1 MIQEEDLDMMEKTQQ
16 ADCIAEN
23 KLRQMIN
30 DAKTC
35 LEGLRPYTTHVAQL
49 ALEDMIQQAE
59 AVVNQG
65 ENDKNDESGLLP
77 FTTKREFGDWHWNKE
92 DACQFAAKR
101 YTMASVW
108 FEPGKAYSTYGLED
122 ALAWF
127 QTQDLRKPLAVSE
140 IEKDNDSNLSG
151 KFTLSMAE
159 TCEYYE
165 KKCREFLAN
174 VTYGDSIGQY
184 SKSAGEALLQALNQL
199 TKIRKENTKKTAEN
213 SVNPDDT
220 TIIAQALAA
229 CLNALWELRTSRVL
243 RSEINLELN
252 SESGGNLLLSAAQ
265 MEEICHKI
273 ESDPLT
279 KSQYEQ
285 IKALADS
292 ASLEQRKSAYRA
304 LFAPSDDY
312 EQLNRE
318 FVIKTNA
325 DNRPSFA
332 IPKGTVSASF
342 ALRLPREDNERDG
355 LGHIQVWNIGLK
367 ASEGENIHL
376 DIETSNSIENLNS
389 IENSNS
395 IATSNRTEA
404 NEKVK
409 TDKES
414 SGRVTLCNPTSDHE
428 DVWTYDKEILL
439 RDDAIYTVMFDAKQD
454 GKFKTGMQIEIT
466 FFDKNGKELGTY
478 AETFNRKA
486 WLNTGLY
493 NLYTQC
499 DAICYWYTKDPTYAE
514 KSKIEMLHF
523 LDDFCQGAH
532 HWLRYNERPEGS
544 DAYGGVQGGRILFT
558 IAVAYSMIRDSGVW
572 SKKETDRFYGLV
584 SYMLR
589 YLADLR
595 DRTLLTKE
603 RAQRGSSN
611 WQTDMH
617 IGAAAIMMAIPDFP
631 NRKLWMYNSEAVL
644 RAQLDYKLN
653 ADGSWPESLRY
664 HFASLEHFS
673 LYARLWERESGEN
686 WFVSKNTD
694 MPGLLDMFR
703 YPLYTQT
710 PPYAYF
716 NDCIATP
723 PFGDHKLGNGSE
735 FALYGLYCDQVAQ
748 YDKDTA
754 QKMYA
759 TWCRAKKPVKAFW
772 GESVTLENLMYPST
786 QQNGANAS
794 NLSKT
799 ADLVN
804 SADSTNQADGHTYGL
819 DLTSCASFPDSGIYV
834 FRDHFGTPQENY
846 LAVMSSPKKIGHG
859 HKDQGA
865 FIYYYHCIPV
875 IMDSG
880 IEGYFE
886 ASTPWHICSYSH
898 AVMQFEAAPHGP
910 IKKTAGFINL
920 NAGTYSLERGW
931 NDEPDC
937 SKVTQLCLRDKTDEK
952 QDEEKIEEQTS
963 DKSDSCE
970 SISMEIKNPMGDG
983 IQHRTIT
990 IDHLAETVTIQD
1002 TVTDFSGQVLF
1013 NFPILAKSAV
1023 QNENEILADGYYGVK
1038 IKITIYSKAES
1049 VVVEP
1054 GRATPMAP
1062 DANDH
1067 TDLLYLRIKAKAEDG
1082 VAITIAPNK

>member
-1 MIQEEDLDMMEKTQQ
+1 MIENELRKLIQESKACL
-16 ADCIAEN
+16 AD
-23 KLRQMIN
+23 
-30 DAKTC
+30 
-35 LEGLRPYTTHVAQL
+35 LRPYTTYVAQL

-59 AVVNQG
+59 AAVNQD
-65 ENDKNDESGLLP
+65 ENDECGLLP

-92 DACQFAAKR
+92 DACQFAKKR

-127 QTQDLRKPLAVSE
+127 KTQDLRKPLAVSE
-140 IEKDNDSNLSG
+140 INEKSYEKQACEFLP
-151 KFTLSMAE
+151 MAE

-165 KKCREFLAN
+165 KICREFLN
-174 VTYGDSIGQY
+174 NITYGNSIGQY
-184 SKSAGEALLQALNQL
+184 SNLAGEALSQALNQL
-199 TKIRKENTKKTAEN
+199 TKIREENTDITA
-213 SVNPDDT
+213 
-220 TIIAQALAA
+220 IAKELAA
-229 CLNALWELRTSRVL
+229 CLNALWELRLSRVL
-243 RSEINLELN
+243 CSESNL
-252 SESGGNLLLSAAQ
+252 ESGGNILLSAAQ
-265 MEEICHKI
+265 MEEIRHKI
-273 ESDPLT
+273 ESDSLT
-279 KSQYEQ
+279 KGQYEQ
-285 IKALADS
+285 IKAVADS
-292 ASLEQRKSAYRA
+292 ASLEQRKSAYSA
-304 LFAPSDDY
+304 LFATIDDY

-318 FVIKTNA
+318 FVIETSA
-325 DNRPSFA
+325 GNRPSFA
-332 IPKGTVSASF
+332 VPKGTVSASF
-342 ALRLPREDNERDG
+342 TLRLPCEDNERDG

-367 ASEGENIHL
+367 ASEGKNIL
-376 DIETSNSIENLNS
+376 LETKD
-389 IENSNS
+389 
-395 IATSNRTEA
+395 T
-404 NEKVK
+404 
-409 TDKES
+409 
-414 SGRVTLCNPTSDHE
+414 VTLCNKTSDHE
-428 DVWTYDKEILL
+428 AVCIYDKEIFL

-454 GKFKTGMQIEIT
+454 GKLKKGMQIELT
-466 FFDKNGKELGTY
+466 FFDKDGKKLGTR
-478 AETFNRKA
+478 EEDFNRKA
-486 WLNTGLY
+486 WLYVKKY

-499 DAICYWYTKDPTYAE
+499 DAICYWYTKDTAYAE

-572 SKKETDRFYGLV
+572 NKEEKDRFYGLV

-617 IGAAAIMMAIPDFP
+617 IGSAAIMMAIPDFP

-653 ADGSWPESLRY
+653 ADGSWPESPRY

-686 WFVSKNTD
+686 WFISRNAN
-694 MPGLLDMFR
+694 MPGLIDMFR

-716 NDCIATP
+716 NDSIATP
-723 PFGDHKLGNGSE
+723 PFGDHKLGNGTE

-748 YDKDTA
+748 YDRDTA

-759 TWCRAKKPVKAFW
+759 TWCRANKPVKGFW
-772 GESVTLENLMYPST
+772 GESVTLENLMYSST
-786 QQNGANAS
+786 LQGEANTPAS
-794 NLSKT
+794 LE
-799 ADLVN
+799 
-804 SADSTNQADGHTYGL
+804 
-819 DLTSCASFPDSGIYV
+819 LTSCAAFPNSGIYV

-846 LAVMSSPKKIGHG
+846 LAVMSSPKRIGHG

-898 AVMQFEAAPHGP
+898 AVMQFEAPPHGP
-910 IKKTAGFINL
+910 IKKTSGFINL
-920 NAGTYSLERGW
+920 SAGTYSLERGW
-931 NDEPDC
+931 NDGPDC
-937 SKVTQLCLRDKTDEK
+937 SKVTQLCLDDKN
-952 QDEEKIEEQTS
+952 
-963 DKSDSCE
+963 DSCE
-970 SISMEIKNPMGDG
+970 SISMEIENPKGCG
-983 IQHRTIT
+983 VQHRKIT
-990 IDHLAETVTIQD
+990 INHRAETVTVQD
-1002 TVTDFSGQVLF
+1002 TVTDFSDNVLF
-1013 NFPILAKSAV
+1013 NLPILAKSAV

-1038 IKITIYSKAES
+1038 IKITIHSNTES
-1049 VVVEP
+1049 VVIES

-1062 DANDH
+1062 GANDH

-1082 VAITIAPNK
+1082 VAITIAPYEAN

>member
-1 MIQEEDLDMMEKTQQ
+1 MIENELRKLIQESKACL
-16 ADCIAEN
+16 AD
-23 KLRQMIN
+23 
-30 DAKTC
+30 
-35 LEGLRPYTTHVAQL
+35 LRPYTTYVAQL

-59 AVVNQG
+59 AAVNQD
-65 ENDKNDESGLLP
+65 ENDECGLLP

-92 DACQFAAKR
+92 DACQFAKKR

-127 QTQDLRKPLAVSE
+127 KTQDLRKPLAVSE
-140 IEKDNDSNLSG
+140 INEKSYEKQACEFLP
-151 KFTLSMAE
+151 MAE

-165 KKCREFLAN
+165 KICREFLN
-174 VTYGDSIGQY
+174 NITYGNSIGQY
-184 SKSAGEALLQALNQL
+184 SNLAGEALSQALNQL
-199 TKIRKENTKKTAEN
+199 TKIREENTDITA
-213 SVNPDDT
+213 
-220 TIIAQALAA
+220 IAKELAA
-229 CLNALWELRTSRVL
+229 CLNALWELRLSRVL
-243 RSEINLELN
+243 CSESNL
-252 SESGGNLLLSAAQ
+252 ESGGNILLSAAQ
-265 MEEICHKI
+265 MEEIRHKI
-273 ESDPLT
+273 ESDSLT
-279 KSQYEQ
+279 KGQYEQ
-285 IKALADS
+285 IKAVADS
-292 ASLEQRKSAYRA
+292 ASLEQRKSAYSA
-304 LFAPSDDY
+304 LFATIDDY

-318 FVIKTNA
+318 FVIETSA
-325 DNRPSFA
+325 GNRPSFA
-332 IPKGTVSASF
+332 VPKGTVSASF
-342 ALRLPREDNERDG
+342 TLRLPCEDNERDG

-367 ASEGENIHL
+367 ASEGKNIL
-376 DIETSNSIENLNS
+376 LETKD
-389 IENSNS
+389 
-395 IATSNRTEA
+395 T
-404 NEKVK
+404 
-409 TDKES
+409 
-414 SGRVTLCNPTSDHE
+414 VTLCNKTSDHE
-428 DVWTYDKEILL
+428 AVWIYDKEIFL

-454 GKFKTGMQIEIT
+454 GKLKKGMQIELT
-466 FFDKNGKELGTY
+466 FFDKDGKKLGTR
-478 AETFNRKA
+478 EEDFNRKA
-486 WLNTGLY
+486 WLYVKKY

-499 DAICYWYTKDPTYAE
+499 DAICYWYTKDTAYAE

-572 SKKETDRFYGLV
+572 NKEEKDRFYGLV

-617 IGAAAIMMAIPDFP
+617 IGSAAIMMAIPDFP

-653 ADGSWPESLRY
+653 ADGSWPESPRY

-686 WFVSKNTD
+686 WFISRNAN
-694 MPGLLDMFR
+694 MPGLIDMFR

-716 NDCIATP
+716 NDSIATP
-723 PFGDHKLGNGSE
+723 PFGDHKLGNGTE

-748 YDKDTA
+748 YDRDTA

-759 TWCRAKKPVKAFW
+759 TWCRANKPVKGFW
-772 GESVTLENLMYPST
+772 GESVTLENLMYSST
-786 QQNGANAS
+786 LQGEANTSAS
-794 NLSKT
+794 LE
-799 ADLVN
+799 
-804 SADSTNQADGHTYGL
+804 
-819 DLTSCASFPDSGIYV
+819 LTSCAAFPNSGIYV
-834 FRDHFGTPQENY
+834 FRDHFGTSQENY
-846 LAVMSSPKKIGHG
+846 LAVMSSPKRIGHG

-898 AVMQFEAAPHGP
+898 AVMQFEAPPHGP
-910 IKKTAGFINL
+910 IKKTSGFINL
-920 NAGTYSLERGW
+920 SAGTYSLERGW
-931 NDEPDC
+931 NDGPDC
-937 SKVTQLCLRDKTDEK
+937 SKVTQLCLDDKN
-952 QDEEKIEEQTS
+952 
-963 DKSDSCE
+963 DSCE
-970 SISMEIKNPMGDG
+970 SISMEIKNQKGCG
-983 IQHRTIT
+983 VQHRNIT
-990 IDHLAETVTIQD
+990 IDHSAETVTVQD
-1002 TVTDFSGQVLF
+1002 TVTDFSDNVLF
-1013 NFPILAKSAV
+1013 NLPILAKSAV

-1038 IKITIYSKAES
+1038 IKITIHSNTES
-1049 VVVEP
+1049 VVIES

-1062 DANDH
+1062 GANDH

-1082 VAITIAPNK
+1082 VAITIAPYEAN

>member
-1 MIQEEDLDMMEKTQQ
+1 MIEK
-16 ADCIAEN
+16 ELR
-23 KLRQMIN
+23 KLIGE
-30 DAKTC
+30 AKAC
-35 LEGLRPYTTHVAQL
+35 LTDLRPYTTHVAQL
-49 ALEDMIQQAE
+49 TLEDMIQQAE
-59 AVVNQG
+59 AAVNQD
-65 ENDKNDESGLLP
+65 ENDACGLLP

-92 DACQFAAKR
+92 DACNFAKKR
-101 YTMASVW
+101 YTMASVF
-108 FEPGKAYSTYGLED
+108 FEPRKVYSTYGLED

-127 QTQDLRKPLAVSE
+127 KTQDLRKPLAASE
-140 IEKDNDSNLSG
+140 INEKSYE
-151 KFTLSMAE
+151 KQACEFLSMAE

-165 KKCREFLAN
+165 KICREFLAN
-174 VTYGDSIGQY
+174 VTYGEAIGQY
-184 SKSAGEALLQALNQL
+184 SSSAGEALSQALNQL
-199 TKIRKENTKKTAEN
+199 TKARKENEKSTADNSEN
-213 SVNPDDT
+213 TDT
-220 TIIAQALAA
+220 TASTIASAATSTIAKALAA
-229 CLNALWELRTSRVL
+229 CLNALWELRLSRVL
-243 RSEINLELN
+243 CSESNL
-252 SESGGNLLLSAAQ
+252 ESGGNILLSAAH
-265 MEEICHKI
+265 MEEIRHKI

-279 KSQYEQ
+279 KGQYEQ

-292 ASLEQRKSAYRA
+292 ASLEQRKSAYSA
-304 LFAPSDDY
+304 LFATSDNY

-318 FVIKTNA
+318 FVIETSA
-325 DNRPSFA
+325 GNRPSFA
-332 IPKGTVSASF
+332 VPKGTVSASF
-342 ALRLPREDNERDG
+342 ALRLLREDNERDG

-376 DIETSNSIENLNS
+376 DIETANSLEV
-389 IENSNS
+389 
-395 IATSNRTEA
+395 
-404 NEKVK
+404 NEHKTAVCKVK
-409 TDKES
+409 
-414 SGRVTLCNPTSDHE
+414 LCNKTSDNE
-428 DVWTYDKEILL
+428 AVWIYDKAIAMC
-439 RDDAIYTVMFDAKQD
+439 DDAIYTVMFDAKQD
-454 GKFKTGMQIEIT
+454 GKLKKGMQIELT
-466 FFDKNGKELGTY
+466 FFDKDGKKLGTR
-478 AETFNRKA
+478 EENFNRKA
-486 WLNTGLY
+486 WLDVKKY

-499 DAICYWYTKDPTYAE
+499 DAICYWYTKNTAYAE

-572 SKKETDRFYGLV
+572 NKEEKERFYGLV

-595 DRTLLTKE
+595 DRTLLTNE

-617 IGAAAIMMAIPDFP
+617 IGSAAIMMAIPDFP

-653 ADGSWPESLRY
+653 ADGSWPESPRY

-686 WFVSKNTD
+686 WFISKNAN
-694 MPGLLDMFR
+694 MPGLIDMFR

-716 NDCIATP
+716 NDSIATP
-723 PFGDHKLGNGSE
+723 PFGDHKLGNGTE

-759 TWCRAKKPVKAFW
+759 TWCRANKPVKGFW
-772 GESVTLENLMYPST
+772 GESVTLENLMYSST
-786 QQNGANAS
+786 LQGGANAPAS
-794 NLSKT
+794 F
-799 ADLVN
+799 DLK
-804 SADSTNQADGHTYGL
+804 
-819 DLTSCASFPDSGIYV
+819 SCASFPNSGIYV

-846 LAVMSSPKKIGHG
+846 LAVMSSPKNIGHG

-898 AVMQFEAAPHGP
+898 AVMQFEASPHGP
-910 IKKTAGFINL
+910 IEKTAGFINL
-920 NAGTYSLERGW
+920 SAGTYSLERGW
-931 NDEPDC
+931 NDAPDC
-937 SKVTQLCLRDKTDEK
+937 SKVTQLCLNDKN
-952 QDEEKIEEQTS
+952 
-963 DKSDSCE
+963 DSCE
-970 SISMEIKNPMGDG
+970 SISMEIKNPKGDG
-983 IQHRTIT
+983 LQHRKIM
-990 IDHLAETVTIQD
+990 IDHLAETVTVQD

-1013 NFPILAKSAV
+1013 NLPILAKSAV
-1023 QNENEILADGYYGVK
+1023 QNGNEILADGYYGVK
-1038 IKITIYSKAES
+1038 IKITIHSNAES
-1049 VVVEP
+1049 VVIES

-1062 DANDH
+1062 GANDH

-1082 VAITIAPNK
+1082 VAITIAPYKER

>member
-1 MIQEEDLDMMEKTQQ
+1 MIENELRKLIQESKACL
-16 ADCIAEN
+16 AD
-23 KLRQMIN
+23 
-30 DAKTC
+30 
-35 LEGLRPYTTHVAQL
+35 LRPYTTYVAQL

-59 AVVNQG
+59 VAVNQD
-65 ENDKNDESGLLP
+65 ENDECGLLP

-92 DACQFAAKR
+92 DACQFAKKR

-127 QTQDLRKPLAVSE
+127 KTQDLRKPLAVSE
-140 IEKDNDSNLSG
+140 INEKSYEKQACEFLP
-151 KFTLSMAE
+151 MAE

-165 KKCREFLAN
+165 KICREFLN
-174 VTYGDSIGQY
+174 NMTYGNSIGQY
-184 SKSAGEALLQALNQL
+184 SNLAGEALSQALNQL
-199 TKIRKENTKKTAEN
+199 TKIREENTDITA
-213 SVNPDDT
+213 
-220 TIIAQALAA
+220 IAKELAA
-229 CLNALWELRTSRVL
+229 CLNALWELRLSRVL
-243 RSEINLELN
+243 CSESNL
-252 SESGGNLLLSAAQ
+252 ESGGNILLSAAQ
-265 MEEICHKI
+265 MEEIRHKI
-273 ESDPLT
+273 ESDSLT
-279 KSQYEQ
+279 KGQYEQ
-285 IKALADS
+285 IKAVADS
-292 ASLEQRKSAYRA
+292 ASLEQRKSAYSA
-304 LFAPSDDY
+304 LFATSDNY

-318 FVIKTNA
+318 FVIETSA
-325 DNRPSFA
+325 GNRPSFA
-332 IPKGTVSASF
+332 VPKGTVSASF

-367 ASEGENIHL
+367 ASEGKNIL
-376 DIETSNSIENLNS
+376 LETKDTV
-389 IENSNS
+389 
-395 IATSNRTEA
+395 A
-404 NEKVK
+404 
-409 TDKES
+409 
-414 SGRVTLCNPTSDHE
+414 LCNKTSDHE
-428 DVWTYDKEILL
+428 AVWIYDKEIFL

-454 GKFKTGMQIEIT
+454 GKLKKGMQIELT
-466 FFDKNGKELGTY
+466 FFDKDGKKLGTR
-478 AETFNRKA
+478 EEDFNRKA
-486 WLNTGLY
+486 WLYVKKY

-499 DAICYWYTKDPTYAE
+499 DAICYWYTKDTSYAE

-572 SKKETDRFYGLV
+572 NKEERERFYGLV

-595 DRTLLTKE
+595 DRTLLTKD

-617 IGAAAIMMAIPDFP
+617 IGSSAIMMAIPDFP

-653 ADGSWPESLRY
+653 ADGSWPESPRY

-686 WFVSKNTD
+686 WFISKNAN
-694 MPGLLDMFR
+694 MPGLIDMFR

-723 PFGDHKLGNGSE
+723 PFGDHKLGNGTE

-748 YDKDTA
+748 YDSDTA

-759 TWCRAKKPVKAFW
+759 TWCRANKPVKGFW
-772 GESVTLENLMYPST
+772 GESVTLENLMYSST
-786 QQNGANAS
+786 LQGGANAQAS
-794 NLSKT
+794 I
-799 ADLVN
+799 DLK
-804 SADSTNQADGHTYGL
+804 
-819 DLTSCASFPDSGIYV
+819 SCASFPNSGIYV
-834 FRDHFGTPQENY
+834 FRDQFGTPQENY
-846 LAVMSSPKKIGHG
+846 LAVMSSPKNIGHG

-898 AVMQFEAAPHGP
+898 AVMQFEAPPHGP
-910 IKKTAGFINL
+910 IQKTAGFINL
-920 NAGTYSLERGW
+920 SAGTYSLERGW
-931 NDEPDC
+931 NDGPDC
-937 SKVTQLCLRDKTDEK
+937 SKVTQLCLNDKNDN
-952 QDEEKIEEQTS
+952 S
-963 DKSDSCE
+963 E
-970 SISMEIKNPMGDG
+970 SISVEIKNPKGCG
-983 IQHRTIT
+983 LQHRTIT
-990 IDHLAETVTIQD
+990 IDHRAETVTVQD
-1002 TVTDFSGQVLF
+1002 VVTDFSDNVLF
-1013 NFPILAKSAV
+1013 NLPILAKSAV

-1038 IKITIYSKAES
+1038 IKITIHSNIES
-1049 VVVEP
+1049 VVIES

-1062 DANDH
+1062 GANDH

-1082 VAITIAPNK
+1082 VAITIAPYEAN

>member
-1 MIQEEDLDMMEKTQQ
+1 MIENELRKLIQELKACL
-16 ADCIAEN
+16 AD
-23 KLRQMIN
+23 
-30 DAKTC
+30 
-35 LEGLRPYTTHVAQL
+35 LRPYTTYVAQL

-59 AVVNQG
+59 AAVNQD
-65 ENDKNDESGLLP
+65 ENDECGLLP

-92 DACQFAAKR
+92 DACQFAKKR

-127 QTQDLRKPLAVSE
+127 KTQDLRKPLAVSE
-140 IEKDNDSNLSG
+140 INEKSYEKQACEFLP
-151 KFTLSMAE
+151 MAE

-165 KKCREFLAN
+165 KICREFLN
-174 VTYGDSIGQY
+174 NITYGNSIGQY
-184 SKSAGEALLQALNQL
+184 SNLAGEALSQALNQL
-199 TKIRKENTKKTAEN
+199 TKIREENTDITA
-213 SVNPDDT
+213 
-220 TIIAQALAA
+220 IAKELAA
-229 CLNALWELRTSRVL
+229 CLNALWELRLSRVL
-243 RSEINLELN
+243 CSESNL
-252 SESGGNLLLSAAQ
+252 ESGGNILLSAAQ
-265 MEEICHKI
+265 MEEIRHKI
-273 ESDPLT
+273 ESDSLT
-279 KSQYEQ
+279 KGQYEQ
-285 IKALADS
+285 IKAVADS
-292 ASLEQRKSAYRA
+292 ASLEQRKSAYSA
-304 LFAPSDDY
+304 LFATIDDY

-318 FVIKTNA
+318 FVIETSA
-325 DNRPSFA
+325 GNRPSFA
-332 IPKGTVSASF
+332 VPKGTVSASF
-342 ALRLPREDNERDG
+342 TLRLPCEDNERDG

-367 ASEGENIHL
+367 ASEGKNIL
-376 DIETSNSIENLNS
+376 LETKD
-389 IENSNS
+389 
-395 IATSNRTEA
+395 T
-404 NEKVK
+404 
-409 TDKES
+409 
-414 SGRVTLCNPTSDHE
+414 VTLCNKTSDHE
-428 DVWTYDKEILL
+428 AVWIYDKEIFL

-454 GKFKTGMQIEIT
+454 GKLKKGMQIELT
-466 FFDKNGKELGTY
+466 FFDKDGKKLGTR
-478 AETFNRKA
+478 EEDFNRKA
-486 WLNTGLY
+486 WLYVKKY

-499 DAICYWYTKDPTYAE
+499 DAICYWYTKDTAYAE

-572 SKKETDRFYGLV
+572 NKEEKDRFYGLV

-617 IGAAAIMMAIPDFP
+617 IGSAAIMMAIPDFP

-653 ADGSWPESLRY
+653 ADGSWPESPRY

-686 WFVSKNTD
+686 WFISRNAN
-694 MPGLLDMFR
+694 MPGLIDMFR

-716 NDCIATP
+716 NDSIATP
-723 PFGDHKLGNGSE
+723 PFGDHKLGNGTE

-748 YDKDTA
+748 YDRDTA

-759 TWCRAKKPVKAFW
+759 TWCRANKPVKGFW
-772 GESVTLENLMYPST
+772 GESVTLENLMYSST
-786 QQNGANAS
+786 LQGEANTPAS
-794 NLSKT
+794 LE
-799 ADLVN
+799 
-804 SADSTNQADGHTYGL
+804 
-819 DLTSCASFPDSGIYV
+819 LTSCAAFPNSGIYV

-846 LAVMSSPKKIGHG
+846 LAVMSSPKRIGHG

-865 FIYYYHCIPV
+865 FIYYYHFIPV
-875 IMDSG
+875 IMDYG

-898 AVMQFEAAPHGP
+898 AVMQFEAPPHGP
-910 IKKTAGFINL
+910 IKKTSGFINL
-920 NAGTYSLERGW
+920 SAGTYSLERGW
-931 NDEPDC
+931 NDGPDC
-937 SKVTQLCLRDKTDEK
+937 SKVTQLCLDDKN
-952 QDEEKIEEQTS
+952 
-963 DKSDSCE
+963 DSCE
-970 SISMEIKNPMGDG
+970 SISMEIENPKGCG
-983 IQHRTIT
+983 VQHRKIT
-990 IDHLAETVTIQD
+990 INHRAETVTVQD
-1002 TVTDFSGQVLF
+1002 TVTDFSDNVLF
-1013 NFPILAKSAV
+1013 NLPILAKSAV

-1038 IKITIYSKAES
+1038 IKITIHSNTES
-1049 VVVEP
+1049 VVIES

-1062 DANDH
+1062 GANDH

-1082 VAITIAPNK
+1082 VAITIAPYEAN

>member
-1 MIQEEDLDMMEKTQQ
+1 MHVVYYRSQQ
-16 ADCIAEN
+16 NASLVIG
-23 KLRQMIN
+23 IG
-30 DAKTC
+30 T
-35 LEGLRPYTTHVAQL
+35 
-49 ALEDMIQQAE
+49 
-59 AVVNQG
+59 
-65 ENDKNDESGLLP
+65 
-77 FTTKREFGDWHWNKE
+77 KE
-92 DACQFAAKR
+92 DACNFAKKR
-101 YTMASVW
+101 YTMASVF
-108 FEPGKAYSTYGLED
+108 FEPRKVYSTYGLED

-127 QTQDLRKPLAVSE
+127 KTQDLRKPLAASE
-140 IEKDNDSNLSG
+140 INEKSYE
-151 KFTLSMAE
+151 KQACEFLSMAE

-165 KKCREFLAN
+165 KICREFLAN
-174 VTYGDSIGQY
+174 VTYGEAIGQY
-184 SKSAGEALLQALNQL
+184 SSSAGEALSQALNQL
-199 TKIRKENTKKTAEN
+199 TKARKENEKSTADNSEN
-213 SVNPDDT
+213 TDT
-220 TIIAQALAA
+220 TASTIASAATSTIAKALAA
-229 CLNALWELRTSRVL
+229 CLNALWELRLSRVL
-243 RSEINLELN
+243 CSESNL
-252 SESGGNLLLSAAQ
+252 ESGGNILLSAAH
-265 MEEICHKI
+265 MEEIRHKI

-279 KSQYEQ
+279 KGQYEQ

-292 ASLEQRKSAYRA
+292 ASLEQRKSAYSA
-304 LFAPSDDY
+304 LFATSDNY

-318 FVIKTNA
+318 FVIETSA
-325 DNRPSFA
+325 GNRPSFA
-332 IPKGTVSASF
+332 VPNGTVSASF
-342 ALRLPREDNERDG
+342 ALRLLREDNERDG

-376 DIETSNSIENLNS
+376 DIETANSLEV
-389 IENSNS
+389 
-395 IATSNRTEA
+395 
-404 NEKVK
+404 NERKTAVCKVK
-409 TDKES
+409 
-414 SGRVTLCNPTSDHE
+414 LCNKTSDNE
-428 DVWTYDKEILL
+428 AVWIYDKAIAM

-454 GKFKTGMQIEIT
+454 GKLKKGMQIDLT
-466 FFDKNGKELGTY
+466 FFDKDGKKLGTR
-478 AETFNRKA
+478 EENFNRKA
-486 WLNTGLY
+486 WLDVKKY

-499 DAICYWYTKDPTYAE
+499 DAICYWYTKNTAYAE

-572 SKKETDRFYGLV
+572 NKEEKERFYGLV

-595 DRTLLTKE
+595 DRTLLTNE

-617 IGAAAIMMAIPDFP
+617 IGSAAIMMAIPDFP

-653 ADGSWPESLRY
+653 ADGSWPESPRY

-686 WFVSKNTD
+686 WFISKNAN
-694 MPGLLDMFR
+694 MPGLIDMFR

-716 NDCIATP
+716 NDSIATP
-723 PFGDHKLGNGSE
+723 PFGDHKLGNGTE

-759 TWCRAKKPVKAFW
+759 TWCRANKPVKGFW
-772 GESVTLENLMYPST
+772 GESVTLENLMYSST
-786 QQNGANAS
+786 LQGGANAPAS
-794 NLSKT
+794 F
-799 ADLVN
+799 DLK
-804 SADSTNQADGHTYGL
+804 
-819 DLTSCASFPDSGIYV
+819 SCASFPNSGIYV

-846 LAVMSSPKKIGHG
+846 LAVMSSPKNIGHG

-898 AVMQFEAAPHGP
+898 AVMQFEAPPHGP
-910 IKKTAGFINL
+910 IEKTAGFINL
-920 NAGTYSLERGW
+920 SAGTYSLERGW
-931 NDEPDC
+931 NDAPDC
-937 SKVTQLCLRDKTDEK
+937 SKVTQLCLNDKN
-952 QDEEKIEEQTS
+952 
-963 DKSDSCE
+963 DSCE
-970 SISMEIKNPMGDG
+970 SISMEIKNPKGDG
-983 IQHRTIT
+983 LQHRKIM
-990 IDHLAETVTIQD
+990 IDHLAETVTVQD

-1013 NFPILAKSAV
+1013 NLPILAKSAV
-1023 QNENEILADGYYGVK
+1023 QNGNEILADGYYGVK
-1038 IKITIYSKAES
+1038 IKITIHSNAES
-1049 VVVEP
+1049 VVIES

-1062 DANDH
+1062 GANDH

-1082 VAITIAPNK
+1082 VAITIAPYKER

>member
-1 MIQEEDLDMMEKTQQ
+1 MIENELRKLIQESKACL
-16 ADCIAEN
+16 AD
-23 KLRQMIN
+23 
-30 DAKTC
+30 
-35 LEGLRPYTTHVAQL
+35 LRPYTTYVAQL

-59 AVVNQG
+59 AAVNQD
-65 ENDKNDESGLLP
+65 ENDECGLLP

-92 DACQFAAKR
+92 DACQFAKKR

-127 QTQDLRKPLAVSE
+127 KTQDLRKPLAVSE
-140 IEKDNDSNLSG
+140 INEKSYEKQACEFLP
-151 KFTLSMAE
+151 MAE

-165 KKCREFLAN
+165 KICREFLN
-174 VTYGDSIGQY
+174 NITYGNSIGQY
-184 SKSAGEALLQALNQL
+184 SNLAGEALSQALNQL
-199 TKIRKENTKKTAEN
+199 TKIREENTDITA
-213 SVNPDDT
+213 
-220 TIIAQALAA
+220 IAKELAA
-229 CLNALWELRTSRVL
+229 CLNALWELRLSRVL
-243 RSEINLELN
+243 CSESNL
-252 SESGGNLLLSAAQ
+252 ESGGNILLSAAQ
-265 MEEICHKI
+265 MEEIRHKI
-273 ESDPLT
+273 ESDSLT
-279 KSQYEQ
+279 KGQYEQ
-285 IKALADS
+285 IKAVADS
-292 ASLEQRKSAYRA
+292 ASLEQRKSAYSA
-304 LFAPSDDY
+304 LFATIDDY

-318 FVIKTNA
+318 FVIETSA
-325 DNRPSFA
+325 GNRPSFA
-332 IPKGTVSASF
+332 VPKGTVSASF
-342 ALRLPREDNERDG
+342 TLRLPCEDNERDG

-367 ASEGENIHL
+367 ASEGKNIL
-376 DIETSNSIENLNS
+376 LETKD
-389 IENSNS
+389 
-395 IATSNRTEA
+395 T
-404 NEKVK
+404 
-409 TDKES
+409 
-414 SGRVTLCNPTSDHE
+414 VTLCNKTSDHE
-428 DVWTYDKEILL
+428 AVWIYDKEIFL

-454 GKFKTGMQIEIT
+454 GKLKKGMQIELT
-466 FFDKNGKELGTY
+466 FFDKDGKKLGTR
-478 AETFNRKA
+478 EEDFNRKA
-486 WLNTGLY
+486 WLYVKKY

-499 DAICYWYTKDPTYAE
+499 DAICYWYTKDTAYAE

-572 SKKETDRFYGLV
+572 NKEEKDRFYGLV

-617 IGAAAIMMAIPDFP
+617 IGSAAIMMAIPDFP

-653 ADGSWPESLRY
+653 ADGSWPESPRY

-686 WFVSKNTD
+686 WFISRNAN
-694 MPGLLDMFR
+694 MPGLIDMFR

-716 NDCIATP
+716 NDSIATP
-723 PFGDHKLGNGSE
+723 PFGDHKLGNGTE

-748 YDKDTA
+748 YDRDTA

-759 TWCRAKKPVKAFW
+759 TWCRANKPVKGFW
-772 GESVTLENLMYPST
+772 GESVTLENLMYSST
-786 QQNGANAS
+786 LQGGANAQAS
-794 NLSKT
+794 I
-799 ADLVN
+799 DLK
-804 SADSTNQADGHTYGL
+804 
-819 DLTSCASFPDSGIYV
+819 SCASFPNSGIYV
-834 FRDHFGTPQENY
+834 FRDQFGTPQENY
-846 LAVMSSPKKIGHG
+846 LAVMSSPKNIGHG

-898 AVMQFEAAPHGP
+898 AVMQFEAPPHGP
-910 IKKTAGFINL
+910 IQKTAGFINL
-920 NAGTYSLERGW
+920 SAGTYSLERGW
-931 NDEPDC
+931 NDGPDC
-937 SKVTQLCLRDKTDEK
+937 SKVTQLCLNDKNDN
-952 QDEEKIEEQTS
+952 S
-963 DKSDSCE
+963 E
-970 SISMEIKNPMGDG
+970 SISVEIKNPKGCG
-983 IQHRTIT
+983 LQHRTIT
-990 IDHLAETVTIQD
+990 IDHRAETVTVQD
-1002 TVTDFSGQVLF
+1002 VVTDFSGNVLF
-1013 NFPILAKSAV
+1013 NLPILAKSAV

-1038 IKITIYSKAES
+1038 IKITIHSNAES
-1049 VVVEP
+1049 AVIES

-1062 DANDH
+1062 GANDH

-1082 VAITIAPNK
+1082 VAITIAPYKER

>member
-1 MIQEEDLDMMEKTQQ
+1 MIENELRKLIQESKACL
-16 ADCIAEN
+16 AD
-23 KLRQMIN
+23 
-30 DAKTC
+30 
-35 LEGLRPYTTHVAQL
+35 LRPYTTYVAQL

-59 AVVNQG
+59 AAVNQD
-65 ENDKNDESGLLP
+65 ENDECGLLP

-92 DACQFAAKR
+92 DACQFAKKR

-127 QTQDLRKPLAVSE
+127 KTQDLRKPLAVSE
-140 IEKDNDSNLSG
+140 INEKSYEKQACEFLP
-151 KFTLSMAE
+151 MAE

-165 KKCREFLAN
+165 KICREFLN
-174 VTYGDSIGQY
+174 NITYGNSIGQY
-184 SKSAGEALLQALNQL
+184 SNLAGEALSQALNQL
-199 TKIRKENTKKTAEN
+199 TKIREENTDITA
-213 SVNPDDT
+213 
-220 TIIAQALAA
+220 IAKELAA
-229 CLNALWELRTSRVL
+229 CLNALWELRLSRVL
-243 RSEINLELN
+243 CSESNL
-252 SESGGNLLLSAAQ
+252 ESGGNILLSAAQ
-265 MEEICHKI
+265 MEEIRHKI
-273 ESDPLT
+273 ESDSLT
-279 KSQYEQ
+279 KGQYEQ
-285 IKALADS
+285 IKAVADS
-292 ASLEQRKSAYRA
+292 ASLEQRKSAYSA
-304 LFAPSDDY
+304 LFATIDDY

-318 FVIKTNA
+318 FVIETSA
-325 DNRPSFA
+325 GNRPSFA
-332 IPKGTVSASF
+332 VPKGTVSASF
-342 ALRLPREDNERDG
+342 TLRLPCEDNERDG

-367 ASEGENIHL
+367 ASEGKNIL
-376 DIETSNSIENLNS
+376 LETKDTV
-389 IENSNS
+389 
-395 IATSNRTEA
+395 A
-404 NEKVK
+404 
-409 TDKES
+409 
-414 SGRVTLCNPTSDHE
+414 LCNKTSDHE
-428 DVWTYDKEILL
+428 AVWIYDKEIFL

-454 GKFKTGMQIEIT
+454 GKLKKGMQIELT
-466 FFDKNGKELGTY
+466 FFDKDGKKLGTR
-478 AETFNRKA
+478 EEDFNRKA
-486 WLNTGLY
+486 WLYVKKY

-499 DAICYWYTKDPTYAE
+499 DAICYWYTKDTAYAE

-572 SKKETDRFYGLV
+572 NKEEKDRFYGLV

-617 IGAAAIMMAIPDFP
+617 IGSAAIMMAIPDFP

-653 ADGSWPESLRY
+653 ADGSWPESPRY

-686 WFVSKNTD
+686 WFISRNAN
-694 MPGLLDMFR
+694 MPGLIDMFR

-716 NDCIATP
+716 NDSIATP
-723 PFGDHKLGNGSE
+723 PFGDHKLGNGTE

-748 YDKDTA
+748 YDRDTA

-759 TWCRAKKPVKAFW
+759 TWCRANKPVKGFW
-772 GESVTLENLMYPST
+772 GESVTLENLMYSST
-786 QQNGANAS
+786 LQGEANTPAS
-794 NLSKT
+794 LE
-799 ADLVN
+799 
-804 SADSTNQADGHTYGL
+804 
-819 DLTSCASFPDSGIYV
+819 LTSCAAFPNSGIYV

-846 LAVMSSPKKIGHG
+846 LAVMSSPKRIGHG

-898 AVMQFEAAPHGP
+898 AVMQFEAPPHGP
-910 IKKTAGFINL
+910 IKKTSGFINL
-920 NAGTYSLERGW
+920 SAGTYSLERGW
-931 NDEPDC
+931 NDGPDC
-937 SKVTQLCLRDKTDEK
+937 SKVTQLCLDDKN
-952 QDEEKIEEQTS
+952 
-963 DKSDSCE
+963 DSCE
-970 SISMEIKNPMGDG
+970 SISMEIKNPKGCG
-983 IQHRTIT
+983 VQHRKIT
-990 IDHLAETVTIQD
+990 INHRAETVTVQD
-1002 TVTDFSGQVLF
+1002 TVTDFSDNVLF
-1013 NFPILAKSAV
+1013 NLPILAKSAV

-1038 IKITIYSKAES
+1038 IKITIHSNTES
-1049 VVVEP
+1049 VVIES

-1062 DANDH
+1062 GANDH

-1082 VAITIAPNK
+1082 VAITIAPYEAN

>member
-1 MIQEEDLDMMEKTQQ
+1 MIENELRKLIQELKACL
-16 ADCIAEN
+16 AD
-23 KLRQMIN
+23 
-30 DAKTC
+30 
-35 LEGLRPYTTHVAQL
+35 LRPYTTYVAQL

-59 AVVNQG
+59 AAVNQD
-65 ENDKNDESGLLP
+65 ENDECGLLP

-92 DACQFAAKR
+92 DACQFAKKR

-127 QTQDLRKPLAVSE
+127 KTQDLRKPLAVSE
-140 IEKDNDSNLSG
+140 INEKSYEKQACEFLP
-151 KFTLSMAE
+151 MAE

-165 KKCREFLAN
+165 KICREFLN
-174 VTYGDSIGQY
+174 NITYGNSIGQY
-184 SKSAGEALLQALNQL
+184 SNLAGEALSQALNQL
-199 TKIRKENTKKTAEN
+199 TKIREENTDITA
-213 SVNPDDT
+213 
-220 TIIAQALAA
+220 IAKELAA
-229 CLNALWELRTSRVL
+229 CLNALWELRLSRVL
-243 RSEINLELN
+243 CSESNL
-252 SESGGNLLLSAAQ
+252 ESGGNILLSAAQ
-265 MEEICHKI
+265 MEEIRHKI
-273 ESDPLT
+273 ESDSLT
-279 KSQYEQ
+279 KGQYEQ
-285 IKALADS
+285 IKAVADS
-292 ASLEQRKSAYRA
+292 ASLEQRKSAYSA
-304 LFAPSDDY
+304 LFATIDDY

-318 FVIKTNA
+318 FVIETSA
-325 DNRPSFA
+325 GNRPSFA
-332 IPKGTVSASF
+332 VPKGTVSASF
-342 ALRLPREDNERDG
+342 TLRLPCEDNERDG

-367 ASEGENIHL
+367 ASEGKNIL
-376 DIETSNSIENLNS
+376 LETKD
-389 IENSNS
+389 
-395 IATSNRTEA
+395 T
-404 NEKVK
+404 
-409 TDKES
+409 
-414 SGRVTLCNPTSDHE
+414 VTLCNKTSDHE
-428 DVWTYDKEILL
+428 AVWIYDKEIFL

-454 GKFKTGMQIEIT
+454 GKLKKGMQIELT
-466 FFDKNGKELGTY
+466 FFDKDGKKLGTR
-478 AETFNRKA
+478 EEDFNRKA
-486 WLNTGLY
+486 WLYVKKY

-499 DAICYWYTKDPTYAE
+499 DAICYWYTKDTAYAE

-572 SKKETDRFYGLV
+572 NKEEKDRFYGLV

-617 IGAAAIMMAIPDFP
+617 IGSAAIMMAIPDFP

-653 ADGSWPESLRY
+653 ADGSWPESPRY

-686 WFVSKNTD
+686 WFISRNAN
-694 MPGLLDMFR
+694 MPGLIDMFR

-716 NDCIATP
+716 NDSIATP
-723 PFGDHKLGNGSE
+723 PFGDHKLGNGTE

-748 YDKDTA
+748 YDRDTA

-759 TWCRAKKPVKAFW
+759 TWCRANKPVKGFW
-772 GESVTLENLMYPST
+772 GESVTLENLVYSST
-786 QQNGANAS
+786 LQGEANTPAS
-794 NLSKT
+794 LE
-799 ADLVN
+799 
-804 SADSTNQADGHTYGL
+804 
-819 DLTSCASFPDSGIYV
+819 LTSCAAFPNSGIYV

-846 LAVMSSPKKIGHG
+846 LAVMSSPKRIGHG

-898 AVMQFEAAPHGP
+898 AVMQFEAPPHGP
-910 IKKTAGFINL
+910 IKKTSGFINL
-920 NAGTYSLERGW
+920 SAGTYSLERGW
-931 NDEPDC
+931 NDGPDC
-937 SKVTQLCLRDKTDEK
+937 SKVTQLCLDDKN
-952 QDEEKIEEQTS
+952 
-963 DKSDSCE
+963 DSCE
-970 SISMEIKNPMGDG
+970 SISMEIENPKGCG
-983 IQHRTIT
+983 VQHRKIT
-990 IDHLAETVTIQD
+990 INHRAETVTVQD
-1002 TVTDFSGQVLF
+1002 TVTDFSDNVLF
-1013 NFPILAKSAV
+1013 NLPILAKSAV

-1038 IKITIYSKAES
+1038 IKITIHSNTES
-1049 VVVEP
+1049 VVIES

-1062 DANDH
+1062 GANDH

-1082 VAITIAPNK
+1082 VAITIAPYEAN

>member
-1 MIQEEDLDMMEKTQQ
+1 MIENELRKLIQESKACL
-16 ADCIAEN
+16 AD
-23 KLRQMIN
+23 
-30 DAKTC
+30 
-35 LEGLRPYTTHVAQL
+35 LRPYTTYVAQL

-59 AVVNQG
+59 AAVNQD
-65 ENDKNDESGLLP
+65 ENDECGLLP

-92 DACQFAAKR
+92 DACQFAKKR

-127 QTQDLRKPLAVSE
+127 KTQDLRKPLAVSE
-140 IEKDNDSNLSG
+140 INEKSYEKQACEFLP
-151 KFTLSMAE
+151 MAE

-165 KKCREFLAN
+165 KICREFLN
-174 VTYGDSIGQY
+174 NITYGNSIGQY
-184 SKSAGEALLQALNQL
+184 SNLAGEALSQALNQL
-199 TKIRKENTKKTAEN
+199 TKIREENTDITA
-213 SVNPDDT
+213 
-220 TIIAQALAA
+220 IAKELAA
-229 CLNALWELRTSRVL
+229 CLNALWELRLSRVL
-243 RSEINLELN
+243 CSESNL
-252 SESGGNLLLSAAQ
+252 ESGGNILLSAAQ
-265 MEEICHKI
+265 MEEIRHKI
-273 ESDPLT
+273 ESDSLT
-279 KSQYEQ
+279 KGQYEQ
-285 IKALADS
+285 IKAVADS
-292 ASLEQRKSAYRA
+292 ASLEQRKSAYSA
-304 LFAPSDDY
+304 LFATIDDY

-318 FVIKTNA
+318 FVIETSA
-325 DNRPSFA
+325 GNRPSFA
-332 IPKGTVSASF
+332 VPKGTVSASF
-342 ALRLPREDNERDG
+342 TLRLPCEDNERDG

-367 ASEGENIHL
+367 ASEGKNIL
-376 DIETSNSIENLNS
+376 LETKD
-389 IENSNS
+389 
-395 IATSNRTEA
+395 T
-404 NEKVK
+404 
-409 TDKES
+409 
-414 SGRVTLCNPTSDHE
+414 VTLCNKTSDHE
-428 DVWTYDKEILL
+428 AVWIYDKEIFL

-454 GKFKTGMQIEIT
+454 GKLKKGMQIELT
-466 FFDKNGKELGTY
+466 FFDKDGKKLGTR
-478 AETFNRKA
+478 EEDFNRKA
-486 WLNTGLY
+486 WLYVKKY

-499 DAICYWYTKDPTYAE
+499 DAICYWYTKDTAYAE
-514 KSKIEMLHF
+514 KSKIDMLHF

-572 SKKETDRFYGLV
+572 NKEEKDRFYGLV

-617 IGAAAIMMAIPDFP
+617 IGSAAIMMAIPDFP

-653 ADGSWPESLRY
+653 ADGSWPESPRY

-686 WFVSKNTD
+686 WFISRNAN
-694 MPGLLDMFR
+694 MPGLIDMFR

-716 NDCIATP
+716 NDSIATP
-723 PFGDHKLGNGSE
+723 PFGDHKLGNGTE

-748 YDKDTA
+748 YDRDTA

-759 TWCRAKKPVKAFW
+759 TWCRANKPVKGFW
-772 GESVTLENLMYPST
+772 GESVTLENLMYSST
-786 QQNGANAS
+786 LQGEANTPAS
-794 NLSKT
+794 LE
-799 ADLVN
+799 
-804 SADSTNQADGHTYGL
+804 
-819 DLTSCASFPDSGIYV
+819 LTSCAAFPNSGIYV

-846 LAVMSSPKKIGHG
+846 LAVMSRPKRIGHG

-898 AVMQFEAAPHGP
+898 AVMQFEAPPHGP
-910 IKKTAGFINL
+910 IKKTSGFINL
-920 NAGTYSLERGW
+920 SAGTYSLERGW
-931 NDEPDC
+931 NDGPDC
-937 SKVTQLCLRDKTDEK
+937 SKVTQLCLDDKN
-952 QDEEKIEEQTS
+952 
-963 DKSDSCE
+963 DSCE
-970 SISMEIKNPMGDG
+970 SISMEIENPKGCG
-983 IQHRTIT
+983 VQHRKIT
-990 IDHLAETVTIQD
+990 INHRAETVTVQD
-1002 TVTDFSGQVLF
+1002 TVTDFSDNVLF
-1013 NFPILAKSAV
+1013 NLPILAKSAV

-1038 IKITIYSKAES
+1038 IKITIHSNTES
-1049 VVVEP
+1049 VVIES

-1062 DANDH
+1062 GANDH

-1082 VAITIAPNK
+1082 VAITIAPYEAN

>member
-1 MIQEEDLDMMEKTQQ
+1 MIENELRKLIQESKACL
-16 ADCIAEN
+16 AD
-23 KLRQMIN
+23 
-30 DAKTC
+30 
-35 LEGLRPYTTHVAQL
+35 LRPYTTYVAQL

-59 AVVNQG
+59 AAVNQD
-65 ENDKNDESGLLP
+65 ENDECGLLP

-92 DACQFAAKR
+92 DACQFAKKR

-127 QTQDLRKPLAVSE
+127 KTQDLRKPLAVSE
-140 IEKDNDSNLSG
+140 INEKSYEKQACEFLP
-151 KFTLSMAE
+151 MAE

-165 KKCREFLAN
+165 KICREFLN
-174 VTYGDSIGQY
+174 NITYGNSIGQY
-184 SKSAGEALLQALNQL
+184 SNLAGEALSQALNQL
-199 TKIRKENTKKTAEN
+199 TKIREENTDITA
-213 SVNPDDT
+213 
-220 TIIAQALAA
+220 IAKELAA
-229 CLNALWELRTSRVL
+229 CLNALWELRLSRVL
-243 RSEINLELN
+243 CSESNL
-252 SESGGNLLLSAAQ
+252 ESGGNILLSAAQ
-265 MEEICHKI
+265 MEEIRHKI
-273 ESDPLT
+273 ESDSLT
-279 KSQYEQ
+279 KGQYEQ
-285 IKALADS
+285 IKAVADS
-292 ASLEQRKSAYRA
+292 ASLEQRKSAYSA
-304 LFAPSDDY
+304 LFATIDDY

-318 FVIKTNA
+318 FVIETSA
-325 DNRPSFA
+325 GNRPSFA
-332 IPKGTVSASF
+332 VPKGTVSASF
-342 ALRLPREDNERDG
+342 TLRLPCEDNERDG

-367 ASEGENIHL
+367 ASEGKNIL
-376 DIETSNSIENLNS
+376 LETKD
-389 IENSNS
+389 
-395 IATSNRTEA
+395 T
-404 NEKVK
+404 
-409 TDKES
+409 
-414 SGRVTLCNPTSDHE
+414 VTLCNKTSDHE
-428 DVWTYDKEILL
+428 AVWIYDKEIFL

-454 GKFKTGMQIEIT
+454 GKLKKGMQIELT
-466 FFDKNGKELGTY
+466 FFDKDGKKLGTR
-478 AETFNRKA
+478 EEDFNRKA
-486 WLNTGLY
+486 WLYVKKY

-499 DAICYWYTKDPTYAE
+499 DAICYWYTKDTAYAE

-572 SKKETDRFYGLV
+572 NKEEKDRFYGLV

-617 IGAAAIMMAIPDFP
+617 IGSAAIMMAIPDFP

-653 ADGSWPESLRY
+653 ADGSWPESPRY

-686 WFVSKNTD
+686 WFISRNAN
-694 MPGLLDMFR
+694 MPGLIDMFR

-716 NDCIATP
+716 NDSIATP
-723 PFGDHKLGNGSE
+723 PFGDHKLGNGTE

-748 YDKDTA
+748 YDRDTA

-759 TWCRAKKPVKAFW
+759 TWCRANKPVKGFW
-772 GESVTLENLMYPST
+772 GESVTLENLMYSST
-786 QQNGANAS
+786 LQGEANTPAS
-794 NLSKT
+794 LE
-799 ADLVN
+799 
-804 SADSTNQADGHTYGL
+804 
-819 DLTSCASFPDSGIYV
+819 LTSCAAFPNSGIYV

-846 LAVMSSPKKIGHG
+846 LAVMSSPKRIGHG

-898 AVMQFEAAPHGP
+898 AVMQFEAPPHGP
-910 IKKTAGFINL
+910 IKKTSGFINL
-920 NAGTYSLERGW
+920 SAGTYSLERGW
-931 NDEPDC
+931 NDGPDC
-937 SKVTQLCLRDKTDEK
+937 SKVTQLCLDDKN
-952 QDEEKIEEQTS
+952 
-963 DKSDSCE
+963 DSCE
-970 SISMEIKNPMGDG
+970 SISMEIENPKGCG
-983 IQHRTIT
+983 VQHCKIT
-990 IDHLAETVTIQD
+990 INHRAETVTVQD
-1002 TVTDFSGQVLF
+1002 TVTDFSDNVLF
-1013 NFPILAKSAV
+1013 NLPILAKSAV

-1038 IKITIYSKAES
+1038 IKITIHSNTES
-1049 VVVEP
+1049 VVIES

-1062 DANDH
+1062 GANDH

-1082 VAITIAPNK
+1082 VAITIAPYEAN

>member
-1 MIQEEDLDMMEKTQQ
+1 MIENELRKLIQESKACL
-16 ADCIAEN
+16 AD
-23 KLRQMIN
+23 
-30 DAKTC
+30 
-35 LEGLRPYTTHVAQL
+35 LRPYTTYVAQL

-59 AVVNQG
+59 AAVNQD
-65 ENDKNDESGLLP
+65 ENDECGLLP

-92 DACQFAAKR
+92 DACQFAKKR

-127 QTQDLRKPLAVSE
+127 KTQDLRKPLAVSE
-140 IEKDNDSNLSG
+140 INEKSYEKQACEFLP
-151 KFTLSMAE
+151 MAE

-165 KKCREFLAN
+165 KICREFLN
-174 VTYGDSIGQY
+174 NITYGNSIGQY
-184 SKSAGEALLQALNQL
+184 SNLAGEALSQALNQL
-199 TKIRKENTKKTAEN
+199 TKIREENTDITA
-213 SVNPDDT
+213 
-220 TIIAQALAA
+220 IAKELAA
-229 CLNALWELRTSRVL
+229 CLNALWELRLSRVL
-243 RSEINLELN
+243 CSESNL
-252 SESGGNLLLSAAQ
+252 ESGGNILLSAAQ
-265 MEEICHKI
+265 MEEIRHKI
-273 ESDPLT
+273 ESDSLT
-279 KSQYEQ
+279 KGQYEQ
-285 IKALADS
+285 IKAVADS
-292 ASLEQRKSAYRA
+292 ASLEQRKSAYSA
-304 LFAPSDDY
+304 LFATIDDY

-318 FVIKTNA
+318 FVIETSA
-325 DNRPSFA
+325 GNRPSFA
-332 IPKGTVSASF
+332 VPKGTVSASF
-342 ALRLPREDNERDG
+342 TLRLPCEDNERDG

-367 ASEGENIHL
+367 ASEGKNIL
-376 DIETSNSIENLNS
+376 LETKD
-389 IENSNS
+389 
-395 IATSNRTEA
+395 T
-404 NEKVK
+404 
-409 TDKES
+409 
-414 SGRVTLCNPTSDHE
+414 VTLCNKTSDHE
-428 DVWTYDKEILL
+428 AVWIYDKEIFL

-454 GKFKTGMQIEIT
+454 GKLKKGMQIELT
-466 FFDKNGKELGTY
+466 FFDKDGKKLGTR
-478 AETFNRKA
+478 EEDFNRKA
-486 WLNTGLY
+486 WLYVKKY

-499 DAICYWYTKDPTYAE
+499 DAICYWYTKDTAYAE

-572 SKKETDRFYGLV
+572 NKEEKDRFYGLV

-617 IGAAAIMMAIPDFP
+617 IGSAAIMMAIPDFP

-653 ADGSWPESLRY
+653 ADGSWPESPRY

-686 WFVSKNTD
+686 WFISRNAN
-694 MPGLLDMFR
+694 MPGLIDMFR

-716 NDCIATP
+716 NDSIATP
-723 PFGDHKLGNGSE
+723 PFGDHKLGNGTE

-748 YDKDTA
+748 YDRDTA

-759 TWCRAKKPVKAFW
+759 TWCRANKPVKGFW
-772 GESVTLENLMYPST
+772 GESVTLENLMYSST
-786 QQNGANAS
+786 LQGEANTPAS
-794 NLSKT
+794 LE
-799 ADLVN
+799 
-804 SADSTNQADGHTYGL
+804 
-819 DLTSCASFPDSGIYV
+819 LTSCVAFPNSGIYV

-846 LAVMSSPKKIGHG
+846 LAVMSSPKRIGHG

-898 AVMQFEAAPHGP
+898 AVMQFEAPPHGP
-910 IKKTAGFINL
+910 IKKTSGFINL
-920 NAGTYSLERGW
+920 SAGTYSLERGW
-931 NDEPDC
+931 NDGPDC
-937 SKVTQLCLRDKTDEK
+937 SKVTQLCLDDKN
-952 QDEEKIEEQTS
+952 
-963 DKSDSCE
+963 DSCE
-970 SISMEIKNPMGDG
+970 SISMEIENPKGCG
-983 IQHRTIT
+983 VQHRKIT
-990 IDHLAETVTIQD
+990 INHRAETVTVQD
-1002 TVTDFSGQVLF
+1002 TVTDFSDNVLF
-1013 NFPILAKSAV
+1013 NLPILAKSAV

-1038 IKITIYSKAES
+1038 IKITIHSNTES
-1049 VVVEP
+1049 VVIES

-1062 DANDH
+1062 GANDH

-1082 VAITIAPNK
+1082 VAITIAPYEAN

>member
-1 MIQEEDLDMMEKTQQ
+1 MIENELRKLIQELKACL
-16 ADCIAEN
+16 AD
-23 KLRQMIN
+23 
-30 DAKTC
+30 
-35 LEGLRPYTTHVAQL
+35 LRPYTTYVAQL

-59 AVVNQG
+59 AAVNQD
-65 ENDKNDESGLLP
+65 ENDECGLLP

-92 DACQFAAKR
+92 DACQFAKKR

-127 QTQDLRKPLAVSE
+127 KTQDLRKPLAVSE
-140 IEKDNDSNLSG
+140 INEKSYEKQACEFLP
-151 KFTLSMAE
+151 MAE

-165 KKCREFLAN
+165 KICREFLN
-174 VTYGDSIGQY
+174 NITYGNSIGQY
-184 SKSAGEALLQALNQL
+184 SNLAGEALSQALNQL
-199 TKIRKENTKKTAEN
+199 TKIREENTDITA
-213 SVNPDDT
+213 
-220 TIIAQALAA
+220 IAKELAA
-229 CLNALWELRTSRVL
+229 CLNALWELRLSRVL
-243 RSEINLELN
+243 CSESNL
-252 SESGGNLLLSAAQ
+252 ESGGNILLSAAQ
-265 MEEICHKI
+265 MEEIRHKI
-273 ESDPLT
+273 ESDSLT
-279 KSQYEQ
+279 KGQYEQ
-285 IKALADS
+285 IKAVADS
-292 ASLEQRKSAYRA
+292 ASLEQRKSAYSA
-304 LFAPSDDY
+304 LFATIDDY

-318 FVIKTNA
+318 FVIETSA
-325 DNRPSFA
+325 GNRPSFA
-332 IPKGTVSASF
+332 VPKGTVSASF
-342 ALRLPREDNERDG
+342 TLRLPCEDNERDG

-367 ASEGENIHL
+367 ASEGKNIL
-376 DIETSNSIENLNS
+376 LETKD
-389 IENSNS
+389 
-395 IATSNRTEA
+395 T
-404 NEKVK
+404 
-409 TDKES
+409 
-414 SGRVTLCNPTSDHE
+414 VTLCNKTSDHE
-428 DVWTYDKEILL
+428 AVWIYDKEIFL

-454 GKFKTGMQIEIT
+454 GKLKKGMQIELT
-466 FFDKNGKELGTY
+466 FFDKDGKKLGTR
-478 AETFNRKA
+478 EEDFNRKA
-486 WLNTGLY
+486 WLYVKKY

-499 DAICYWYTKDPTYAE
+499 DAICYWYTKDTSYAE

-532 HWLRYNERPEGS
+532 YWLRYNERPEGS

-572 SKKETDRFYGLV
+572 NKEEKDRFYGLV

-617 IGAAAIMMAIPDFP
+617 IGSAAIMMAIPDFP

-653 ADGSWPESLRY
+653 ADGSWPESPRY

-686 WFVSKNTD
+686 WFISRNAN
-694 MPGLLDMFR
+694 MPGLIDMFR

-716 NDCIATP
+716 NDSIATP
-723 PFGDHKLGNGSE
+723 PFGDHKLGNGTE

-748 YDKDTA
+748 YDRDTA

-759 TWCRAKKPVKAFW
+759 TWCRANKPVKGFW
-772 GESVTLENLMYPST
+772 GESVTLENLMYSST
-786 QQNGANAS
+786 LQGEANTPAS
-794 NLSKT
+794 LE
-799 ADLVN
+799 
-804 SADSTNQADGHTYGL
+804 
-819 DLTSCASFPDSGIYV
+819 LTSCAAFPNSGIYV
-834 FRDHFGTPQENY
+834 FRDHFGTSQENY
-846 LAVMSSPKKIGHG
+846 LAVMSSPKRIGHG

-898 AVMQFEAAPHGP
+898 AVMQFEAPPHGP
-910 IKKTAGFINL
+910 IKKTSGFINL
-920 NAGTYSLERGW
+920 SAGTYSLERGW
-931 NDEPDC
+931 NDGPDC
-937 SKVTQLCLRDKTDEK
+937 SKVTQLCLDDKN
-952 QDEEKIEEQTS
+952 
-963 DKSDSCE
+963 DSCE
-970 SISMEIKNPMGDG
+970 SISMEIKNQKGCG
-983 IQHRTIT
+983 VQHRNIT
-990 IDHLAETVTIQD
+990 IDHSAETVTVQD
-1002 TVTDFSGQVLF
+1002 TVTDFSDNVLF
-1013 NFPILAKSAV
+1013 NLPILAKSAV

-1038 IKITIYSKAES
+1038 IKITIHSNTES
-1049 VVVEP
+1049 VVIES

-1062 DANDH
+1062 GANDH

-1082 VAITIAPNK
+1082 VAITIAPYEAN

>member
-1 MIQEEDLDMMEKTQQ
+1 MIENELRKLIQESKACL
-16 ADCIAEN
+16 AD
-23 KLRQMIN
+23 
-30 DAKTC
+30 
-35 LEGLRPYTTHVAQL
+35 LRPYTTYVAQL
-49 ALEDMIQQAE
+49 ALEDMIQQVEVA
-59 AVVNQG
+59 VNQD
-65 ENDKNDESGLLP
+65 ENDECGLLP

-92 DACQFAAKR
+92 DACQFAKKR

-127 QTQDLRKPLAVSE
+127 KTQDLRKPLAVSE
-140 IEKDNDSNLSG
+140 INEKSYEKQACEFLP
-151 KFTLSMAE
+151 MAE

-165 KKCREFLAN
+165 KICREFLN
-174 VTYGDSIGQY
+174 NMTYGNSIGQY
-184 SKSAGEALLQALNQL
+184 SNLAGEALSQALNQL
-199 TKIRKENTKKTAEN
+199 TKIREENTDITA
-213 SVNPDDT
+213 
-220 TIIAQALAA
+220 IAKELAA
-229 CLNALWELRTSRVL
+229 CLNALWELRLSRVL
-243 RSEINLELN
+243 CSESNL
-252 SESGGNLLLSAAQ
+252 ESGGNILLSAAQ
-265 MEEICHKI
+265 MEEIRHKI
-273 ESDPLT
+273 ESDSLT
-279 KSQYEQ
+279 KGQYEQ
-285 IKALADS
+285 IKAVADS
-292 ASLEQRKSAYRA
+292 ASLEQRKSAYSA
-304 LFAPSDDY
+304 LFATSDNY

-318 FVIKTNA
+318 FVIETSA
-325 DNRPSFA
+325 GNRPSFA
-332 IPKGTVSASF
+332 VPKGTVSASF
-342 ALRLPREDNERDG
+342 ELRLPREDNERDG

-367 ASEGENIHL
+367 ASEGKNIL
-376 DIETSNSIENLNS
+376 LETKDTV
-389 IENSNS
+389 
-395 IATSNRTEA
+395 A
-404 NEKVK
+404 
-409 TDKES
+409 
-414 SGRVTLCNPTSDHE
+414 LCNKTSDHE
-428 DVWTYDKEILL
+428 PVWIYDKEIFL

-454 GKFKTGMQIEIT
+454 GKLKKGMQIELT
-466 FFDKNGKELGTY
+466 FFDKDGKKLGTR
-478 AETFNRKA
+478 EEDFNRKA
-486 WLNTGLY
+486 WLYVKKY

-499 DAICYWYTKDPTYAE
+499 DAICYWYTKDTAYAE

-532 HWLRYNERPEGS
+532 YWLRYNERPEGS

-572 SKKETDRFYGLV
+572 NKEEKDRFYGLV

-617 IGAAAIMMAIPDFP
+617 IGSAAIMMAIPDFP

-653 ADGSWPESLRY
+653 ADGSWPESPRY

-686 WFVSKNTD
+686 WFISRNAN
-694 MPGLLDMFR
+694 MPGLIDMFR

-716 NDCIATP
+716 NDSIATP
-723 PFGDHKLGNGSE
+723 PFGDHKLGNGTE

-748 YDKDTA
+748 YDRDTA

-759 TWCRAKKPVKAFW
+759 TWCRANKPVKGFW
-772 GESVTLENLMYPST
+772 GESVTLENLMYSST
-786 QQNGANAS
+786 LQGEANTSAS
-794 NLSKT
+794 LE
-799 ADLVN
+799 
-804 SADSTNQADGHTYGL
+804 
-819 DLTSCASFPDSGIYV
+819 LTSCAAFPNSGIYV
-834 FRDHFGTPQENY
+834 FRDHFGTSQENY
-846 LAVMSSPKKIGHG
+846 LAVMSSPKRIGHG

-898 AVMQFEAAPHGP
+898 AVMQFEAPPHGP
-910 IKKTAGFINL
+910 IKKTSGFINL
-920 NAGTYSLERGW
+920 SAGTYSLERGW
-931 NDEPDC
+931 NDGPDC
-937 SKVTQLCLRDKTDEK
+937 SKVTQLCLDDKN
-952 QDEEKIEEQTS
+952 
-963 DKSDSCE
+963 DSCE
-970 SISMEIKNPMGDG
+970 SISMEIKNQKGCG
-983 IQHRTIT
+983 VQHRNIT
-990 IDHLAETVTIQD
+990 IDHSAETVTVQD
-1002 TVTDFSGQVLF
+1002 TVTDFSDNVLF
-1013 NFPILAKSAV
+1013 NLPILAKSAV

-1038 IKITIYSKAES
+1038 IKITIHSNTES
-1049 VVVEP
+1049 VVIES

-1062 DANDH
+1062 GANDH

-1082 VAITIAPNK
+1082 VAITIAPYEAN

>member
-1 MIQEEDLDMMEKTQQ
+1 MIENELRKLIQESKACL
-16 ADCIAEN
+16 AD
-23 KLRQMIN
+23 
-30 DAKTC
+30 
-35 LEGLRPYTTHVAQL
+35 LRPYTTYVAQL

-59 AVVNQG
+59 VAVNQD
-65 ENDKNDESGLLP
+65 ENDECGLLP

-92 DACQFAAKR
+92 DACQFAKKR

-127 QTQDLRKPLAVSE
+127 KTQDLRKPLAVSE
-140 IEKDNDSNLSG
+140 INEKSYEKQACEFLP
-151 KFTLSMAE
+151 MAE

-165 KKCREFLAN
+165 KICREFLN
-174 VTYGDSIGQY
+174 NMTYGNSIGQY
-184 SKSAGEALLQALNQL
+184 SNLAGEALSQALNQL
-199 TKIRKENTKKTAEN
+199 TKIREENTDITA
-213 SVNPDDT
+213 
-220 TIIAQALAA
+220 IAKELAA
-229 CLNALWELRTSRVL
+229 CLNALWELRLSRVL
-243 RSEINLELN
+243 CSESNL
-252 SESGGNLLLSAAQ
+252 ESGGNILLSAAQ
-265 MEEICHKI
+265 MEEIRHKI
-273 ESDPLT
+273 ESDSLT
-279 KSQYEQ
+279 KGQYEQ
-285 IKALADS
+285 IKAVADS
-292 ASLEQRKSAYRA
+292 ASLEQRKSAYSA
-304 LFAPSDDY
+304 LFATSDNY

-318 FVIKTNA
+318 FVIETSA
-325 DNRPSFA
+325 GNRPSFA
-332 IPKGTVSASF
+332 VPKGTVSASF
-342 ALRLPREDNERDG
+342 ELRLPREDNERDG

-367 ASEGENIHL
+367 ASEGKNIL
-376 DIETSNSIENLNS
+376 LETKDTV
-389 IENSNS
+389 
-395 IATSNRTEA
+395 A
-404 NEKVK
+404 
-409 TDKES
+409 
-414 SGRVTLCNPTSDHE
+414 LCNKTSDHE
-428 DVWTYDKEILL
+428 AVWIYDKEIFL

-454 GKFKTGMQIEIT
+454 GKLKKGMQIELT
-466 FFDKNGKELGTY
+466 FFDKDGKKLGTR
-478 AETFNRKA
+478 EEDFNRKA
-486 WLNTGLY
+486 WLYVKKY

-499 DAICYWYTKDPTYAE
+499 DAICYWYTKDTAYAE

-532 HWLRYNERPEGS
+532 YWLRYNERPEGS

-572 SKKETDRFYGLV
+572 NKEEKDRFYGLV

-617 IGAAAIMMAIPDFP
+617 IGSAAIMMAIPDFP

-653 ADGSWPESLRY
+653 ADGSWPESPRY

-673 LYARLWERESGEN
+673 LYARLWECESGEN
-686 WFVSKNTD
+686 WFISRNAN
-694 MPGLLDMFR
+694 MPGLIDMFR

-716 NDCIATP
+716 NDSIATP
-723 PFGDHKLGNGSE
+723 PFGDHKLGNGTE

-748 YDKDTA
+748 YDRDTA

-759 TWCRAKKPVKAFW
+759 TWCRANKPVKGFW
-772 GESVTLENLMYPST
+772 GESVTLENLMYSST
-786 QQNGANAS
+786 LQGEANTSAS
-794 NLSKT
+794 LE
-799 ADLVN
+799 
-804 SADSTNQADGHTYGL
+804 
-819 DLTSCASFPDSGIYV
+819 LTSCAAFPNSGIYV
-834 FRDHFGTPQENY
+834 FRDHFGTSQENY
-846 LAVMSSPKKIGHG
+846 LAVMSSPKRIGHG

-898 AVMQFEAAPHGP
+898 AVMQFEAPPHGP
-910 IKKTAGFINL
+910 IKKTSGFINL
-920 NAGTYSLERGW
+920 SAGTYSLERGW
-931 NDEPDC
+931 NDGPDC
-937 SKVTQLCLRDKTDEK
+937 SKVTQLCLDDKN
-952 QDEEKIEEQTS
+952 
-963 DKSDSCE
+963 DSCE
-970 SISMEIKNPMGDG
+970 SISMEIKNQKGCG
-983 IQHRTIT
+983 VQHRNIT
-990 IDHLAETVTIQD
+990 IDHSAETVTVQD
-1002 TVTDFSGQVLF
+1002 TVTDFSDNVLF
-1013 NFPILAKSAV
+1013 NLPILAKSAV

-1038 IKITIYSKAES
+1038 IKITIHSNTES
-1049 VVVEP
+1049 VVIES

-1062 DANDH
+1062 GANDH

-1082 VAITIAPNK
+1082 VAITIAPYEAN

>member
-1 MIQEEDLDMMEKTQQ
+1 MIENELRKLIQESKACL
-16 ADCIAEN
+16 AD
-23 KLRQMIN
+23 
-30 DAKTC
+30 
-35 LEGLRPYTTHVAQL
+35 LRPYTTYVAQL

-59 AVVNQG
+59 VAVNQD
-65 ENDKNDESGLLP
+65 ENDECGLLP

-92 DACQFAAKR
+92 DACQFAKKR

-127 QTQDLRKPLAVSE
+127 KTQDLRKPLAVSE
-140 IEKDNDSNLSG
+140 INEKSYEKQACEFLP
-151 KFTLSMAE
+151 MAE

-165 KKCREFLAN
+165 KICREFLN
-174 VTYGDSIGQY
+174 NMTYGNSIGQY
-184 SKSAGEALLQALNQL
+184 SNLAGEALSQALNQL
-199 TKIRKENTKKTAEN
+199 TKIREENTDITA
-213 SVNPDDT
+213 
-220 TIIAQALAA
+220 IAKELAA
-229 CLNALWELRTSRVL
+229 CLNALWELRLSRVL
-243 RSEINLELN
+243 CSESNL
-252 SESGGNLLLSAAQ
+252 ESGGNILLSAAQ
-265 MEEICHKI
+265 MEEIRHKI
-273 ESDPLT
+273 ESDSLT
-279 KSQYEQ
+279 KGQYEQ
-285 IKALADS
+285 IKAVADS
-292 ASLEQRKSAYRA
+292 ASLEQRKSAYSA
-304 LFAPSDDY
+304 LFATSDNY

-318 FVIKTNA
+318 FVIETSA
-325 DNRPSFA
+325 GNRPSFA
-332 IPKGTVSASF
+332 VPKGTVSASF
-342 ALRLPREDNERDG
+342 ELRLPREDNERDG

-367 ASEGENIHL
+367 ASEGKNIL
-376 DIETSNSIENLNS
+376 LETKDTV
-389 IENSNS
+389 
-395 IATSNRTEA
+395 A
-404 NEKVK
+404 
-409 TDKES
+409 
-414 SGRVTLCNPTSDHE
+414 LCNKTSDHE
-428 DVWTYDKEILL
+428 AVWIYDKEIFL

-454 GKFKTGMQIEIT
+454 GKLKKGMQIELT
-466 FFDKNGKELGTY
+466 FFDKDGKKLGTR
-478 AETFNRKA
+478 EEDFNRKA
-486 WLNTGLY
+486 WLYVKKY

-499 DAICYWYTKDPTYAE
+499 DAICYWYTKDTAYAE

-532 HWLRYNERPEGS
+532 YWLRYNERPEGS

-572 SKKETDRFYGLV
+572 NKEEKDRFYGLV

-617 IGAAAIMMAIPDFP
+617 IGSAAIMMAIPDFP

-653 ADGSWPESLRY
+653 ADGSWPESPRY

-686 WFVSKNTD
+686 WFISRNAN
-694 MPGLLDMFR
+694 MPGLIDMFR

-716 NDCIATP
+716 NDSIATP
-723 PFGDHKLGNGSE
+723 PFGDHKLGNGTE

-748 YDKDTA
+748 YDRDTA

-759 TWCRAKKPVKAFW
+759 TWCRANKPVKGFW
-772 GESVTLENLMYPST
+772 GESVTLENLMYSST
-786 QQNGANAS
+786 LQGEANTSAS
-794 NLSKT
+794 LE
-799 ADLVN
+799 
-804 SADSTNQADGHTYGL
+804 
-819 DLTSCASFPDSGIYV
+819 LTSCAAFPNSGIYV
-834 FRDHFGTPQENY
+834 FRDHFGTSQENY
-846 LAVMSSPKKIGHG
+846 LAVMSSPKNIGHG

-898 AVMQFEAAPHGP
+898 AVMQFEAPPHGP
-910 IKKTAGFINL
+910 IQKTAGFINL
-920 NAGTYSLERGW
+920 SAGTYSLERGW
-931 NDEPDC
+931 NDGPDC
-937 SKVTQLCLRDKTDEK
+937 SKVTQLCLNDKNDN
-952 QDEEKIEEQTS
+952 S
-963 DKSDSCE
+963 E
-970 SISMEIKNPMGDG
+970 SISVEIKNPKGCG
-983 IQHRTIT
+983 LQHRTIT
-990 IDHLAETVTIQD
+990 IDHRAETVTVQD
-1002 TVTDFSGQVLF
+1002 VVTDFSGNVLF
-1013 NFPILAKSAV
+1013 NLPILAKSAV

-1038 IKITIYSKAES
+1038 IKITIHSNAES
-1049 VVVEP
+1049 AVIES

-1062 DANDH
+1062 GANDH

-1082 VAITIAPNK
+1082 VAITIAPYKER

>member
-1 MIQEEDLDMMEKTQQ
+1 MIENELRKLIQESKACL
-16 ADCIAEN
+16 AD
-23 KLRQMIN
+23 
-30 DAKTC
+30 
-35 LEGLRPYTTHVAQL
+35 LRPYTTYVAQL

-59 AVVNQG
+59 VAVNQD
-65 ENDKNDESGLLP
+65 ENDECGLLP

-92 DACQFAAKR
+92 DACQFAKKR

-127 QTQDLRKPLAVSE
+127 KTQDLRKPLAVSE
-140 IEKDNDSNLSG
+140 INEKSYEKQACEFLP
-151 KFTLSMAE
+151 MAE

-165 KKCREFLAN
+165 KICREFLN
-174 VTYGDSIGQY
+174 NMTYGNSIGQY
-184 SKSAGEALLQALNQL
+184 SNLAGEALSQALNQL
-199 TKIRKENTKKTAEN
+199 TKIREENTDITA
-213 SVNPDDT
+213 
-220 TIIAQALAA
+220 IAKELAA
-229 CLNALWELRTSRVL
+229 CLNALWELRLSRVL
-243 RSEINLELN
+243 CSESNL
-252 SESGGNLLLSAAQ
+252 ESGGNILLSAAQ
-265 MEEICHKI
+265 MEEIRHKI
-273 ESDPLT
+273 ESDSLT
-279 KSQYEQ
+279 KGQYEQ
-285 IKALADS
+285 IKAVADS
-292 ASLEQRKSAYRA
+292 ASLEQRKSAYSA
-304 LFAPSDDY
+304 LFATSDNY

-318 FVIKTNA
+318 FVIETSA
-325 DNRPSFA
+325 GNRPSFA
-332 IPKGTVSASF
+332 VPKGTVSASF
-342 ALRLPREDNERDG
+342 ELRLPREDNERDG

-367 ASEGENIHL
+367 ASEGKNIL
-376 DIETSNSIENLNS
+376 LETKDTV
-389 IENSNS
+389 
-395 IATSNRTEA
+395 A
-404 NEKVK
+404 
-409 TDKES
+409 
-414 SGRVTLCNPTSDHE
+414 LCNKTSDHE
-428 DVWTYDKEILL
+428 AVWIYDKEIFL

-454 GKFKTGMQIEIT
+454 GKLKKGMQIELT
-466 FFDKNGKELGTY
+466 FFDKDGKKLGTR
-478 AETFNRKA
+478 EEDFNRKA
-486 WLNTGLY
+486 WLYVKKY

-499 DAICYWYTKDPTYAE
+499 DAICYWYTKDTAYAE

-532 HWLRYNERPEGS
+532 YWLRYNERPEGS

-572 SKKETDRFYGLV
+572 NKEEKDRFYGLV

-617 IGAAAIMMAIPDFP
+617 IGSAAIMMAIPDFP

-653 ADGSWPESLRY
+653 ADGSWPESPRY

-686 WFVSKNTD
+686 WFISRNAN
-694 MPGLLDMFR
+694 MPGLIDMFR

-716 NDCIATP
+716 NDSIATP
-723 PFGDHKLGNGSE
+723 PFGDHKLGNGTE

-748 YDKDTA
+748 YDRDTA

-759 TWCRAKKPVKAFW
+759 TWCRANKPVKGFW
-772 GESVTLENLMYPST
+772 GESVTLENLMYSST
-786 QQNGANAS
+786 LQGEANTSAS
-794 NLSKT
+794 LE
-799 ADLVN
+799 
-804 SADSTNQADGHTYGL
+804 
-819 DLTSCASFPDSGIYV
+819 LTSCAAFPNSGIYV
-834 FRDHFGTPQENY
+834 FRDHFGTSQENY
-846 LAVMSSPKKIGHG
+846 LDVMSSPKRIGHG

-898 AVMQFEAAPHGP
+898 AVMQFEAPPHGP
-910 IKKTAGFINL
+910 IKKTSGFINL
-920 NAGTYSLERGW
+920 SAGTYSLERGW
-931 NDEPDC
+931 NDGPDC
-937 SKVTQLCLRDKTDEK
+937 SKVTQLCLDDKN
-952 QDEEKIEEQTS
+952 
-963 DKSDSCE
+963 DSCE
-970 SISMEIKNPMGDG
+970 SISMEIKNQKGCG
-983 IQHRTIT
+983 VQHRNIT
-990 IDHLAETVTIQD
+990 IDHSAETVTVQD
-1002 TVTDFSGQVLF
+1002 TVTDFSDNVLF
-1013 NFPILAKSAV
+1013 NLPILAKSAV

-1038 IKITIYSKAES
+1038 IKITIHSNTES
-1049 VVVEP
+1049 VVIES

-1062 DANDH
+1062 GANDH

-1082 VAITIAPNK
+1082 VAITIAPYEAN

>member
-1 MIQEEDLDMMEKTQQ
+1 MIENELRKLIQESKACL
-16 ADCIAEN
+16 AD
-23 KLRQMIN
+23 
-30 DAKTC
+30 
-35 LEGLRPYTTHVAQL
+35 LRPYTTYVAQL

-59 AVVNQG
+59 VAVNQD
-65 ENDKNDESGLLP
+65 ENDECGLLP

-92 DACQFAAKR
+92 DACQFAKKR

-127 QTQDLRKPLAVSE
+127 KTQDLRKPLAVSE
-140 IEKDNDSNLSG
+140 INEKSYEKQACEFLP
-151 KFTLSMAE
+151 MAE

-165 KKCREFLAN
+165 KICREFLN
-174 VTYGDSIGQY
+174 NMTYGNSIGQY
-184 SKSAGEALLQALNQL
+184 SNLAGEALSQALNQL
-199 TKIRKENTKKTAEN
+199 TKIREENTDITA
-213 SVNPDDT
+213 
-220 TIIAQALAA
+220 IAKELAA
-229 CLNALWELRTSRVL
+229 CLNALWELRLSRVL
-243 RSEINLELN
+243 CSESNL
-252 SESGGNLLLSAAQ
+252 ESGGNILLSAAQ
-265 MEEICHKI
+265 MEEIRHKI
-273 ESDPLT
+273 ESDSLT
-279 KSQYEQ
+279 KGQYEQ
-285 IKALADS
+285 IKAVADS
-292 ASLEQRKSAYRA
+292 ASLEQRKSAYSA
-304 LFAPSDDY
+304 LFATSDNY

-318 FVIKTNA
+318 FVIETSA
-325 DNRPSFA
+325 GNRPSFA
-332 IPKGTVSASF
+332 VPKGTVSASF
-342 ALRLPREDNERDG
+342 ELRLPREDNERDG

-367 ASEGENIHL
+367 ASEGKNIL
-376 DIETSNSIENLNS
+376 LETKDTV
-389 IENSNS
+389 
-395 IATSNRTEA
+395 A
-404 NEKVK
+404 
-409 TDKES
+409 
-414 SGRVTLCNPTSDHE
+414 LCNKTSDHE
-428 DVWTYDKEILL
+428 AVWIYDKEIFL

-454 GKFKTGMQIEIT
+454 GKLKKGMQIELT
-466 FFDKNGKELGTY
+466 FFDKDGKKLGTR
-478 AETFNRKA
+478 EEDFNRKA
-486 WLNTGLY
+486 WLYVKKY

-499 DAICYWYTKDPTYAE
+499 DAICYWYTKDTAYAE

-532 HWLRYNERPEGS
+532 YWLRYNERPEGS

-572 SKKETDRFYGLV
+572 NKEEKDRFYGLV

-617 IGAAAIMMAIPDFP
+617 IGSAAIMMAIPDFP

-653 ADGSWPESLRY
+653 VDGSWPESPRY

-686 WFVSKNTD
+686 WFISRNAN
-694 MPGLLDMFR
+694 MPGLIDMFR

-716 NDCIATP
+716 NDSIATP
-723 PFGDHKLGNGSE
+723 PFGDHKLGNGTE

-748 YDKDTA
+748 YDRDTA

-759 TWCRAKKPVKAFW
+759 TWCRANKPVKGFW
-772 GESVTLENLMYPST
+772 GESVTLENLMYSST
-786 QQNGANAS
+786 LQGEANTSAS
-794 NLSKT
+794 LE
-799 ADLVN
+799 
-804 SADSTNQADGHTYGL
+804 
-819 DLTSCASFPDSGIYV
+819 LTSCAAFPNSGIYV
-834 FRDHFGTPQENY
+834 FRDHFGTSQENY
-846 LAVMSSPKKIGHG
+846 LAVMSSPKRIGHG

-898 AVMQFEAAPHGP
+898 AVMQFEAPPHGP
-910 IKKTAGFINL
+910 IKKTSGFINL
-920 NAGTYSLERGW
+920 SAGTYSLERGW
-931 NDEPDC
+931 NDGPDC
-937 SKVTQLCLRDKTDEK
+937 SKVTQLCLDDKN
-952 QDEEKIEEQTS
+952 
-963 DKSDSCE
+963 DSCE
-970 SISMEIKNPMGDG
+970 SISMEIKNQKGCG
-983 IQHRTIT
+983 VQHRNIT
-990 IDHLAETVTIQD
+990 IDHSAETVTVQD
-1002 TVTDFSGQVLF
+1002 TVTDFSDNVLF
-1013 NFPILAKSAV
+1013 NLPILAKSAV

-1038 IKITIYSKAES
+1038 IKITIHSNTES
-1049 VVVEP
+1049 VVIES

-1062 DANDH
+1062 GANDH
-1067 TDLLYLRIKAKAEDG
+1067 TDLLYLSIKAKAEDG
-1082 VAITIAPNK
+1082 VAITIAPYEAN

>member
-1 MIQEEDLDMMEKTQQ
+1 MIENELRKLIQESKACL
-16 ADCIAEN
+16 AD
-23 KLRQMIN
+23 
-30 DAKTC
+30 
-35 LEGLRPYTTHVAQL
+35 LRPYTTYVAQL

-59 AVVNQG
+59 VAVNQD
-65 ENDKNDESGLLP
+65 ENDECGLLP

-92 DACQFAAKR
+92 DACQFAKKR

-127 QTQDLRKPLAVSE
+127 KTQDLRKPLAVSE
-140 IEKDNDSNLSG
+140 INEKSYE
-151 KFTLSMAE
+151 KQACEFLSMAE

-165 KKCREFLAN
+165 KICREFLN
-174 VTYGDSIGQY
+174 NMTYGNSIGQY
-184 SKSAGEALLQALNQL
+184 SNLAGEALSQALNQL
-199 TKIRKENTKKTAEN
+199 TKIREENTDITA
-213 SVNPDDT
+213 
-220 TIIAQALAA
+220 IAKELAA
-229 CLNALWELRTSRVL
+229 CLNALWELRLSRVL
-243 RSEINLELN
+243 CSESNL
-252 SESGGNLLLSAAQ
+252 ESGGNILLSAAQ
-265 MEEICHKI
+265 MEEIRHKI
-273 ESDPLT
+273 ESDSLT
-279 KSQYEQ
+279 KGQYEQ
-285 IKALADS
+285 IKAVADS
-292 ASLEQRKSAYRA
+292 ASLEQRKSAYSA
-304 LFAPSDDY
+304 LFATSDNY

-318 FVIKTNA
+318 FVIETSA
-325 DNRPSFA
+325 GNRPSFA
-332 IPKGTVSASF
+332 VPKGTVSASF

-367 ASEGENIHL
+367 ASEGKNIL
-376 DIETSNSIENLNS
+376 LETKDTV
-389 IENSNS
+389 
-395 IATSNRTEA
+395 A
-404 NEKVK
+404 
-409 TDKES
+409 
-414 SGRVTLCNPTSDHE
+414 LCNKTSDHE
-428 DVWTYDKEILL
+428 AVWIYDKEIFL

-454 GKFKTGMQIEIT
+454 GKLKKGMQIELT
-466 FFDKNGKELGTY
+466 FFDKDGKKLGTR
-478 AETFNRKA
+478 EEDFNRKA
-486 WLNTGLY
+486 WLYVKKY

-499 DAICYWYTKDPTYAE
+499 DAICYWYTKDTAYAE

-532 HWLRYNERPEGS
+532 YWLRYNERPEGS

-572 SKKETDRFYGLV
+572 NKEEKDRFYGLV

-595 DRTLLTKE
+595 DRTLLTKD

-617 IGAAAIMMAIPDFP
+617 IGSSAIMMAIPDFP

-653 ADGSWPESLRY
+653 ADGSWPESPRY

-686 WFVSKNTD
+686 WFISRNAN
-694 MPGLLDMFR
+694 MPGLIDMFR

-716 NDCIATP
+716 NDSIATP
-723 PFGDHKLGNGSE
+723 PFGDHKLGNGTE

-748 YDKDTA
+748 YDRDTA

-759 TWCRAKKPVKAFW
+759 TWCRANKPVKGFW
-772 GESVTLENLMYPST
+772 GESVTLENLMYSST
-786 QQNGANAS
+786 LQGEANTSAS
-794 NLSKT
+794 LE
-799 ADLVN
+799 
-804 SADSTNQADGHTYGL
+804 
-819 DLTSCASFPDSGIYV
+819 LTSCAAFPNSGIYV
-834 FRDHFGTPQENY
+834 FRDHFGTSQENY
-846 LAVMSSPKKIGHG
+846 LAVMSSPKRIGHG

-898 AVMQFEAAPHGP
+898 AVMQFEAPPHGP
-910 IKKTAGFINL
+910 IKKTSGFINL
-920 NAGTYSLERGW
+920 SAGTYSLERGW
-931 NDEPDC
+931 NDGPDC
-937 SKVTQLCLRDKTDEK
+937 SKVTQLCLDDKN
-952 QDEEKIEEQTS
+952 
-963 DKSDSCE
+963 DSCE
-970 SISMEIKNPMGDG
+970 SISMEIKNQKGCG
-983 IQHRTIT
+983 VQHRNIT
-990 IDHLAETVTIQD
+990 IDHSAETVTVQD
-1002 TVTDFSGQVLF
+1002 TVTDFSDNVLF
-1013 NFPILAKSAV
+1013 NLPILAKSAV

-1038 IKITIYSKAES
+1038 IKITIHSNTES
-1049 VVVEP
+1049 VVIES

-1062 DANDH
+1062 GANDH

-1082 VAITIAPNK
+1082 VAITIAPYEAN

>member
-1 MIQEEDLDMMEKTQQ
+1 MIENELRKLIQESKACL
-16 ADCIAEN
+16 AD
-23 KLRQMIN
+23 
-30 DAKTC
+30 
-35 LEGLRPYTTHVAQL
+35 LRPYTTYVAQL

-59 AVVNQG
+59 VAVNQD
-65 ENDKNDESGLLP
+65 ENDECGLLP

-92 DACQFAAKR
+92 DACQFAKKR

-127 QTQDLRKPLAVSE
+127 KTQDLRKPLAVSE
-140 IEKDNDSNLSG
+140 INEKSYEKQACEFLP
-151 KFTLSMAE
+151 MAE

-165 KKCREFLAN
+165 KICREFLN
-174 VTYGDSIGQY
+174 NMTYGNSIGQY
-184 SKSAGEALLQALNQL
+184 SNLAGEALSQALNQL
-199 TKIRKENTKKTAEN
+199 TKIREENTDITA
-213 SVNPDDT
+213 
-220 TIIAQALAA
+220 IAKELAA
-229 CLNALWELRTSRVL
+229 CLNALWELRLSRVL
-243 RSEINLELN
+243 CSESNL
-252 SESGGNLLLSAAQ
+252 ESGGNILLSAAQ
-265 MEEICHKI
+265 MEEIRHKI
-273 ESDPLT
+273 ESDSLT
-279 KSQYEQ
+279 KGQYEQ
-285 IKALADS
+285 IKAVADS
-292 ASLEQRKSAYRA
+292 ASLEQRKSAYSA
-304 LFAPSDDY
+304 LFATSDNY

-318 FVIKTNA
+318 FVIETSA
-325 DNRPSFA
+325 GNRPSFA
-332 IPKGTVSASF
+332 VPKGTVSASF
-342 ALRLPREDNERDG
+342 ELRLPREDNERDG

-367 ASEGENIHL
+367 ASEGKNIL
-376 DIETSNSIENLNS
+376 LETKDTV
-389 IENSNS
+389 
-395 IATSNRTEA
+395 A
-404 NEKVK
+404 
-409 TDKES
+409 
-414 SGRVTLCNPTSDHE
+414 LCNKTSDHE
-428 DVWTYDKEILL
+428 AVWIYDKEIFL

-454 GKFKTGMQIEIT
+454 GKLKKGMQIELT
-466 FFDKNGKELGTY
+466 FFDKDGKKLGTR
-478 AETFNRKA
+478 EEDFNRKA
-486 WLNTGLY
+486 WLYVKKY

-499 DAICYWYTKDPTYAE
+499 DAICYWYTKDTSYAE

-572 SKKETDRFYGLV
+572 NKEERERFYGLV

-595 DRTLLTKE
+595 DRTLLTKD

-617 IGAAAIMMAIPDFP
+617 IGSSAIMMAIPDFP

-653 ADGSWPESLRY
+653 ADGSWPESPRY

-686 WFVSKNTD
+686 WFISKNAN
-694 MPGLLDMFR
+694 MPGLIDMFR

-723 PFGDHKLGNGSE
+723 PFGDHKLGNGTE

-748 YDKDTA
+748 YDSDTA

-759 TWCRAKKPVKAFW
+759 TWCRANKPVKGFW
-772 GESVTLENLMYPST
+772 GESVTLENLMYSST
-786 QQNGANAS
+786 LQGGANAQAS
-794 NLSKT
+794 I
-799 ADLVN
+799 DLK
-804 SADSTNQADGHTYGL
+804 
-819 DLTSCASFPDSGIYV
+819 SCASFPNSGIYV
-834 FRDHFGTPQENY
+834 FRDQFGTPQENY
-846 LAVMSSPKKIGHG
+846 LAVMSSPKNIGHG

-898 AVMQFEAAPHGP
+898 AVMQFEAPPHGP
-910 IKKTAGFINL
+910 IQKTAGFINL
-920 NAGTYSLERGW
+920 SAGTYSLERGW
-931 NDEPDC
+931 NDGPDC
-937 SKVTQLCLRDKTDEK
+937 SKVTQLCLNDKNDN
-952 QDEEKIEEQTS
+952 S
-963 DKSDSCE
+963 E
-970 SISMEIKNPMGDG
+970 SISVEIKNPKGCG
-983 IQHRTIT
+983 LQHRTIT
-990 IDHLAETVTIQD
+990 IDHRAETVTVQD
-1002 TVTDFSGQVLF
+1002 VVTDFSGNVLF
-1013 NFPILAKSAV
+1013 NLPILAKSAV

-1038 IKITIYSKAES
+1038 IKITIHSNAES
-1049 VVVEP
+1049 AVIES

-1062 DANDH
+1062 GANDH

-1082 VAITIAPNK
+1082 VAITIAPYKER

>member
-1 MIQEEDLDMMEKTQQ
+1 MI
-16 ADCIAEN
+16 EN
-23 KLRQMIN
+23 ELRKLIGE
-30 DAKTC
+30 AKMC
-35 LEGLRPYTTHVAQL
+35 LTDLRPYTTHVAQL

-59 AVVNQG
+59 AAVNQD
-65 ENDKNDESGLLP
+65 ENDACGLLP

-92 DACQFAAKR
+92 DACQFAKKR
-101 YTMASVW
+101 YTMASVF
-108 FEPGKAYSTYGLED
+108 FEPGKVYSTYGLED

-127 QTQDLRKPLAVSE
+127 KTQDLRKPLAASE
-140 IEKDNDSNLSG
+140 INEKSYE
-151 KFTLSMAE
+151 KQACEFLSMAE

-165 KKCREFLAN
+165 KICREFLN
-174 VTYGDSIGQY
+174 NITYGNSIGQC
-184 SKSAGEALLQALNQL
+184 SNLAGEALSQALNQL
-199 TKIRKENTKKTAEN
+199 TKIREENTDITA
-213 SVNPDDT
+213 
-220 TIIAQALAA
+220 IAKALAA
-229 CLNALWELRTSRVL
+229 CLNALWELRLSRVVC
-243 RSEINLELN
+243 SESNL
-252 SESGGNLLLSAAQ
+252 ESGGNILLSAAQ
-265 MEEICHKI
+265 MEEIRHKI
-273 ESDPLT
+273 ESDSLT
-279 KSQYEQ
+279 KGQYEQ

-292 ASLEQRKSAYRA
+292 ASLEQRKSAYSA
-304 LFAPSDDY
+304 LFATSDNY

-318 FVIKTNA
+318 FVIETSA
-325 DNRPSFA
+325 GNRPSFA
-332 IPKGTVSASF
+332 VPKGTVSASF
-342 ALRLPREDNERDG
+342 ALRLPREDNERDD

-367 ASEGENIHL
+367 VSEGENIHL
-376 DIETSNSIENLNS
+376 DIETANSLEV
-389 IENSNS
+389 
-395 IATSNRTEA
+395 
-404 NEKVK
+404 NERETAVCK
-409 TDKES
+409 
-414 SGRVTLCNPTSDHE
+414 VTLCNKTSDHE
-428 DVWTYDKEILL
+428 AVWIYDKAIAM

-454 GKFKTGMQIEIT
+454 GKLKKGMQIELT
-466 FFDKNGKELGTY
+466 FFDKEGNKLGTH
-478 AETFNRKA
+478 EENFNRKA
-486 WLNTGLY
+486 WLDVKKY
-493 NLYTQC
+493 NMYTQC
-499 DAICYWYTKDPTYAE
+499 DAICYWYTKDTAYAE

-572 SKKETDRFYGLV
+572 NKEEKDRFYGLV

-617 IGAAAIMMAIPDFP
+617 IGSAAIMMAIPDFP

-653 ADGSWPESLRY
+653 ADGSWPESPRY

-686 WFVSKNTD
+686 WFISRNAN
-694 MPGLLDMFR
+694 MPGLIDMFR

-723 PFGDHKLGNGSE
+723 PFGDHKLGNGTE

-748 YDKDTA
+748 YDRGIA

-759 TWCRAKKPVKAFW
+759 TWCRAKKPVKGFW
-772 GESVTLENLMYPST
+772 GESVTLENLMYSST
-786 QQNGANAS
+786 LQGRANA
-794 NLSKT
+794 
-799 ADLVN
+799 
-804 SADSTNQADGHTYGL
+804 QASL
-819 DLTSCASFPDSGIYV
+819 DLKSCASFPNSGIYV

-846 LAVMSSPKKIGHG
+846 LAVMSSPKNIGHG

-898 AVMQFEAAPHGP
+898 AVMQFEAPPHGP
-910 IKKTAGFINL
+910 IEKTAGFINL
-920 NAGTYSLERGW
+920 SAGTYSLERGW
-931 NDEPDC
+931 NDGPDC
-937 SKVTQLCLRDKTDEK
+937 SKVTQLCLNDTN
-952 QDEEKIEEQTS
+952 
-963 DKSDSCE
+963 DSCE
-970 SISMEIKNPMGDG
+970 SISMEIKNPKGCG
-983 IQHRTIT
+983 VQHRTIT
-990 IDHLAETVTIQD
+990 INHLAETVTVQD
-1002 TVTDFSGQVLF
+1002 TVMDFSGQVLF
-1013 NFPILAKSAV
+1013 NLPILAKSAV
-1023 QNENEILADGYYGVK
+1023 QNGNEIFADGYYGVK
-1038 IKITIYSKAES
+1038 IKITIHSNAEF
-1049 VVVEP
+1049 VVIES

-1062 DANDH
+1062 GANDH
-1067 TDLLYLRIKAKAEDG
+1067 TDLLYLRIKATAEDG
-1082 VAITIAPNK
+1082 VAITIAPYKEHSK

>member
-1 MIQEEDLDMMEKTQQ
+1 MIEK
-16 ADCIAEN
+16 ELR
-23 KLRQMIN
+23 KLIGE
-30 DAKTC
+30 AKAC
-35 LEGLRPYTTHVAQL
+35 LTDLRPYTTHVAQL

-59 AVVNQG
+59 AAVNQD
-65 ENDKNDESGLLP
+65 ENDACGLLP

-92 DACQFAAKR
+92 DACQFAKKR
-101 YTMASVW
+101 YTMASVF
-108 FEPGKAYSTYGLED
+108 FEPGKVYSTYGLED

-127 QTQDLRKPLAVSE
+127 KTQDLRKPLAASE
-140 IEKDNDSNLSG
+140 INEKSYE
-151 KFTLSMAE
+151 KQACEFLSMEE

-165 KKCREFLAN
+165 KICREFLAN

-199 TKIRKENTKKTAEN
+199 KKIREENT
-213 SVNPDDT
+213 DT
-220 TIIAQALAA
+220 TAIAKALAT
-229 CLNALWELRTSRVL
+229 CLNALWKLHISRVL
-243 RSEINLELN
+243 CSESNL
-252 SESGGNLLLSAAQ
+252 ESGGNILLSTAQ
-265 MEEICHKI
+265 MEEIRHKI

-279 KSQYEQ
+279 KGQYEQ

-292 ASLEQRKSAYRA
+292 ASLEQRKSAYSA

-312 EQLNRE
+312 EQLNLE
-318 FVIKTNA
+318 FVIETSA
-325 DNRPSFA
+325 GNRPSFA
-332 IPKGTVSASF
+332 VPKKTVSASF

-376 DIETSNSIENLNS
+376 DIERSNCE
-389 IENSNS
+389 
-395 IATSNRTEA
+395 EA
-404 NEKVK
+404 NEKVES
-409 TDKES
+409 DKES
-414 SGRVTLCNPTSDHE
+414 VRRVTLCNPTSDHE
-428 DVWTYDKEILL
+428 AVWIYDKSIAM

-454 GKFKTGMQIEIT
+454 GKLKKGMQIELT
-466 FFDKNGKELGTY
+466 FFDKDGNKLGTR
-478 AETFNRKA
+478 EENFNRKA
-486 WLNTGLY
+486 WLDVKKY

-499 DAICYWYTKDPTYAE
+499 DAICYWYTKNAIYAE

-572 SKKETDRFYGLV
+572 NKEEKDRFYGLV

-617 IGAAAIMMAIPDFP
+617 IGSSAIMMAIPDFP
-631 NRKLWMYNSEAVL
+631 NRKIWMYNSEAVL

-653 ADGSWPESLRY
+653 ADGSWPESPRY

-686 WFVSKNTD
+686 WFISKNAN
-694 MPGLLDMFR
+694 MPGLIDMFR

-748 YDKDTA
+748 YDSDTS

-759 TWCRAKKPVKAFW
+759 TWCRANKPVKGFW
-772 GESVTLENLMYPST
+772 GESVTLENLMYSST
-786 QQNGANAS
+786 LQGGANAPAS
-794 NLSKT
+794 
-799 ADLVN
+799 
-804 SADSTNQADGHTYGL
+804 L
-819 DLTSCASFPDSGIYV
+819 DLTSCASFPNSGIYV

-846 LAVMSSPKKIGHG
+846 LAVMSSSKNIGHG

-865 FIYYYHCIPV
+865 FIYYYHCIPI

-898 AVMQFEAAPHGP
+898 AVMQFEAPPHGP
-910 IKKTAGFINL
+910 IEKTAGFINL
-920 NAGTYSLERGW
+920 SAGTYSLERGW
-931 NDEPDC
+931 NDGPDC
-937 SKVTQLCLRDKTDEK
+937 SKVTQLCL
-952 QDEEKIEEQTS
+952 S
-963 DKSDSCE
+963 DKNDNCE
-970 SISMEIKNPMGDG
+970 SISMEIKNPKGDG
-983 IQHRTIT
+983 LQHRTIT
-990 IDHLAETVTIQD
+990 IDHLAETVTVQD

-1013 NFPILAKSAV
+1013 NLPILAKSAV
-1023 QNENEILADGYYGVK
+1023 QNGNEIFADGYYGIK
-1038 IKITIYSKAES
+1038 IKITIHSNTES
-1049 VVVEP
+1049 VVIEP

-1082 VAITIAPNK
+1082 VAITIAPYKE

>member
-1 MIQEEDLDMMEKTQQ
+1 MIENELRKLIQESKACLADLH
-16 ADCIAEN
+16 
-23 KLRQMIN
+23 
-30 DAKTC
+30 
-35 LEGLRPYTTHVAQL
+35 PYTTYVAQL

-59 AVVNQG
+59 AAVNQD
-65 ENDKNDESGLLP
+65 ENDECGLLP

-92 DACQFAAKR
+92 DACQFAKKR

-122 ALAWF
+122 ALVWF
-127 QTQDLRKPLAVSE
+127 KTQDLRKPLAVSE
-140 IEKDNDSNLSG
+140 INEKSYEKQTCEFLP
-151 KFTLSMAE
+151 MAE

-165 KKCREFLAN
+165 KICREFLN
-174 VTYGDSIGQY
+174 NITYGNSIGQY
-184 SKSAGEALLQALNQL
+184 SNLAGEALSQALNQL
-199 TKIRKENTKKTAEN
+199 TKIREENTDITA
-213 SVNPDDT
+213 
-220 TIIAQALAA
+220 IAKALTA
-229 CLNALWELRTSRVL
+229 CLNALWELRLSRVL
-243 RSEINLELN
+243 CSESNL
-252 SESGGNLLLSAAQ
+252 ESGGNILLSAAQ
-265 MEEICHKI
+265 MEKIRHKI
-273 ESDPLT
+273 ESDSLT
-279 KSQYEQ
+279 KGQYEQ
-285 IKALADS
+285 IKAVADS
-292 ASLEQRKSAYRA
+292 ASLEQRKSAYSA
-304 LFAPSDDY
+304 LFATIDDY

-318 FVIKTNA
+318 FVIETSA
-325 DNRPSFA
+325 GNRPSFA
-332 IPKGTVSASF
+332 VPKGTVSASF
-342 ALRLPREDNERDG
+342 TLRLPCEDNERDG

-367 ASEGENIHL
+367 ASEGKNIL
-376 DIETSNSIENLNS
+376 LETKD
-389 IENSNS
+389 
-395 IATSNRTEA
+395 T
-404 NEKVK
+404 
-409 TDKES
+409 
-414 SGRVTLCNPTSDHE
+414 VTLCNKTSDHE
-428 DVWTYDKEILL
+428 AVWIYDKEIFL

-454 GKFKTGMQIEIT
+454 GKLKKGMQIELT
-466 FFDKNGKELGTY
+466 FFDKDGKKLGTR
-478 AETFNRKA
+478 EEDFNRKA
-486 WLNTGLY
+486 WLYVKKY

-499 DAICYWYTKDPTYAE
+499 DAICYWYTKDTAYAE

-532 HWLRYNERPEGS
+532 YWLRYNERPEGS

-572 SKKETDRFYGLV
+572 NKEEKDRFYGLV

-617 IGAAAIMMAIPDFP
+617 IGSAAIMMAIPDFP

-653 ADGSWPESLRY
+653 ADGSWPESPRY

-686 WFVSKNTD
+686 WFISRNAN
-694 MPGLLDMFR
+694 MPGLIDMFR

-716 NDCIATP
+716 NDSIATP
-723 PFGDHKLGNGSE
+723 PFGDHKLGNGTE

-748 YDKDTA
+748 YDRDTA

-759 TWCRAKKPVKAFW
+759 TWCRANKPVKGFW
-772 GESVTLENLMYPST
+772 GESVTLENLMYSST
-786 QQNGANAS
+786 LQGEANTPAS
-794 NLSKT
+794 LE
-799 ADLVN
+799 
-804 SADSTNQADGHTYGL
+804 
-819 DLTSCASFPDSGIYV
+819 LTSCAAFPNSGIYV
-834 FRDHFGTPQENY
+834 FRDHFGTSQENY
-846 LAVMSSPKKIGHG
+846 LAVMSSPKRIGHG

-898 AVMQFEAAPHGP
+898 AVMQFEAPPHGP
-910 IKKTAGFINL
+910 IKKTSGFINL
-920 NAGTYSLERGW
+920 SAGTYSLERGW
-931 NDEPDC
+931 NDGPDC
-937 SKVTQLCLRDKTDEK
+937 SKVTQLCLDDKN
-952 QDEEKIEEQTS
+952 
-963 DKSDSCE
+963 DSCE
-970 SISMEIKNPMGDG
+970 SISIEIKNQKGCG
-983 IQHRTIT
+983 VQHRNIT
-990 IDHLAETVTIQD
+990 IDHSAETVTVQD
-1002 TVTDFSGQVLF
+1002 TVTDFSDNVLF
-1013 NFPILAKSAV
+1013 NLPILAKSAV

-1038 IKITIYSKAES
+1038 IKITIHSNTES
-1049 VVVEP
+1049 VVIES

-1062 DANDH
+1062 GANDH

-1082 VAITIAPNK
+1082 VAITIAPYEAN

>member
-1 MIQEEDLDMMEKTQQ
+1 MIENELRKLIQESKACLADLH
-16 ADCIAEN
+16 
-23 KLRQMIN
+23 
-30 DAKTC
+30 
-35 LEGLRPYTTHVAQL
+35 PYTTYVAQL

-59 AVVNQG
+59 AAVNQD
-65 ENDKNDESGLLP
+65 ENDECGLLP

-92 DACQFAAKR
+92 DACQFAKKR

-122 ALAWF
+122 ALVWF
-127 QTQDLRKPLAVSE
+127 KTQDLRKPLAVSE
-140 IEKDNDSNLSG
+140 INEKSYEKQTCEFLP
-151 KFTLSMAE
+151 MAE

-165 KKCREFLAN
+165 KICREFLN
-174 VTYGDSIGQY
+174 NITYGNSIGQY
-184 SKSAGEALLQALNQL
+184 SNLAGEALSQALNQL
-199 TKIRKENTKKTAEN
+199 TKIREENTDITA
-213 SVNPDDT
+213 
-220 TIIAQALAA
+220 IAKALTA
-229 CLNALWELRTSRVL
+229 CLNALWELRLSRVL
-243 RSEINLELN
+243 CSESNL
-252 SESGGNLLLSAAQ
+252 ESGGNILLSAAQ
-265 MEEICHKI
+265 MEKIRHKI
-273 ESDPLT
+273 ESDSLT
-279 KSQYEQ
+279 KGQYEQ
-285 IKALADS
+285 IKAVADS
-292 ASLEQRKSAYRA
+292 ASLEQRKSAYSA
-304 LFAPSDDY
+304 LFATIDDY

-318 FVIKTNA
+318 FVIETSA
-325 DNRPSFA
+325 GNRPSFA
-332 IPKGTVSASF
+332 VPKGTVSASF
-342 ALRLPREDNERDG
+342 TLRLPCEDNERDG

-367 ASEGENIHL
+367 ASEGKNIL
-376 DIETSNSIENLNS
+376 LETKD
-389 IENSNS
+389 
-395 IATSNRTEA
+395 T
-404 NEKVK
+404 
-409 TDKES
+409 
-414 SGRVTLCNPTSDHE
+414 VTLCNKTSDHE
-428 DVWTYDKEILL
+428 AVWIYDKEIFL

-454 GKFKTGMQIEIT
+454 GKLKKGMQIELT
-466 FFDKNGKELGTY
+466 FFDKDGKKLGTR
-478 AETFNRKA
+478 EEDFNRKA
-486 WLNTGLY
+486 WLYVKKY

-499 DAICYWYTKDPTYAE
+499 DAICYWYTKDTAYAE

-532 HWLRYNERPEGS
+532 YWLRYNERPEGS

-572 SKKETDRFYGLV
+572 NKEEKDRFYGLV

-617 IGAAAIMMAIPDFP
+617 IGSAAIMMAIPDFP

-653 ADGSWPESLRY
+653 ADGSWPESPRY

-686 WFVSKNTD
+686 WFISRNAN
-694 MPGLLDMFR
+694 MPGLIDMFR

-716 NDCIATP
+716 NDSIATP
-723 PFGDHKLGNGSE
+723 PFGDHKLGNGTE

-748 YDKDTA
+748 YDRDTA

-759 TWCRAKKPVKAFW
+759 TWCRANKPVKGFW
-772 GESVTLENLMYPST
+772 GESVTLENLMYSST
-786 QQNGANAS
+786 LQGEANTPAS
-794 NLSKT
+794 LE
-799 ADLVN
+799 
-804 SADSTNQADGHTYGL
+804 
-819 DLTSCASFPDSGIYV
+819 LTSCAAFPNSGIYV
-834 FRDHFGTPQENY
+834 FRDHFGTSQENY
-846 LAVMSSPKKIGHG
+846 LAVMSSPKRIGHG

-898 AVMQFEAAPHGP
+898 AVMQFEAPPHGP
-910 IKKTAGFINL
+910 IKKTSGFINL
-920 NAGTYSLERGW
+920 SAGTYSLERGW
-931 NDEPDC
+931 NDGPDC
-937 SKVTQLCLRDKTDEK
+937 SKVTQLCLDDKN
-952 QDEEKIEEQTS
+952 
-963 DKSDSCE
+963 DSCE
-970 SISMEIKNPMGDG
+970 SISIEIKNQKGCG
-983 IQHRTIT
+983 VQHRNIT
-990 IDHLAETVTIQD
+990 IDHSAETVTVQD
-1002 TVTDFSGQVLF
+1002 TVTDFSDNVLF
-1013 NFPILAKSAV
+1013 NLPTLAKSAV

-1038 IKITIYSKAES
+1038 IKITIHSNTES
-1049 VVVEP
+1049 VVIES

-1062 DANDH
+1062 GANDH

-1082 VAITIAPNK
+1082 VAITIAPYEAN

>member
-1 MIQEEDLDMMEKTQQ
+1 MIENELRKLIQESKACL
-16 ADCIAEN
+16 AD
-23 KLRQMIN
+23 
-30 DAKTC
+30 
-35 LEGLRPYTTHVAQL
+35 LRPYTTYVAQL

-59 AVVNQG
+59 AAVNQD
-65 ENDKNDESGLLP
+65 ENDECGLLP

-92 DACQFAAKR
+92 DACQFAKKR

-127 QTQDLRKPLAVSE
+127 KTQDLRKPLAVSE
-140 IEKDNDSNLSG
+140 INEKSYEKQACEFLP
-151 KFTLSMAE
+151 MAE

-165 KKCREFLAN
+165 KICREFLN
-174 VTYGDSIGQY
+174 NITYGNSIGQY
-184 SKSAGEALLQALNQL
+184 SNLAGEALSQALNQL
-199 TKIRKENTKKTAEN
+199 TKIREENTDITA
-213 SVNPDDT
+213 
-220 TIIAQALAA
+220 IAKELAA
-229 CLNALWELRTSRVL
+229 CLNALWELRLSRVL
-243 RSEINLELN
+243 CSESNL
-252 SESGGNLLLSAAQ
+252 ESGGNILLSAAQ
-265 MEEICHKI
+265 MEEIRHKI
-273 ESDPLT
+273 ESDSLT
-279 KSQYEQ
+279 KGQYEQ
-285 IKALADS
+285 IKAVADS
-292 ASLEQRKSAYRA
+292 ASLEQRKSAYSA
-304 LFAPSDDY
+304 LFATIDDY

-318 FVIKTNA
+318 FVIETSA
-325 DNRPSFA
+325 GNRPSFA
-332 IPKGTVSASF
+332 VPKGTVSASF
-342 ALRLPREDNERDG
+342 TLRLPCEDNERDG

-367 ASEGENIHL
+367 ASEGKNIL
-376 DIETSNSIENLNS
+376 LETKD
-389 IENSNS
+389 
-395 IATSNRTEA
+395 T
-404 NEKVK
+404 
-409 TDKES
+409 
-414 SGRVTLCNPTSDHE
+414 VTLCNKTSDHE
-428 DVWTYDKEILL
+428 AVWIYDKEIFL

-454 GKFKTGMQIEIT
+454 GKLKKGMQIELT
-466 FFDKNGKELGTY
+466 FFDKDGKKLGTR
-478 AETFNRKA
+478 EEDFNRKA
-486 WLNTGLY
+486 WLYVKKY

-499 DAICYWYTKDPTYAE
+499 DAICYWYTKDTAYAE

-572 SKKETDRFYGLV
+572 NKEEKDRFYGLV

-617 IGAAAIMMAIPDFP
+617 IGSSAIMMAIPDFP

-653 ADGSWPESLRY
+653 ADGSWPESPRY

-686 WFVSKNTD
+686 WFISKNAN
-694 MPGLLDMFR
+694 MPGLIDMFR

-723 PFGDHKLGNGSE
+723 PFGDHKLGNGTE

-748 YDKDTA
+748 YDSDTA

-759 TWCRAKKPVKAFW
+759 TWCRANKPVKGFW
-772 GESVTLENLMYPST
+772 GESVTLENLMYSST
-786 QQNGANAS
+786 LQGGANAQAS
-794 NLSKT
+794 I
-799 ADLVN
+799 DLK
-804 SADSTNQADGHTYGL
+804 
-819 DLTSCASFPDSGIYV
+819 SCASFPNSGIYV
-834 FRDHFGTPQENY
+834 FRDQFGTPQENY
-846 LAVMSSPKKIGHG
+846 LAVMSSPKNIGHG

-898 AVMQFEAAPHGP
+898 AVMQFEAPPHGP
-910 IKKTAGFINL
+910 IQKTAGFINL
-920 NAGTYSLERGW
+920 SAGTYSLERGW
-931 NDEPDC
+931 NDGPDC
-937 SKVTQLCLRDKTDEK
+937 SKVTQLCLNDKNDN
-952 QDEEKIEEQTS
+952 S
-963 DKSDSCE
+963 E
-970 SISMEIKNPMGDG
+970 SISVEIKNPKGCG
-983 IQHRTIT
+983 LQHRTIT
-990 IDHLAETVTIQD
+990 IDHRAETVTVQD
-1002 TVTDFSGQVLF
+1002 VVTDFSGNVLF
-1013 NFPILAKSAV
+1013 NLPILAKSAV

-1038 IKITIYSKAES
+1038 IKITIHSNAES
-1049 VVVEP
+1049 AVIES

-1062 DANDH
+1062 GANDH

-1082 VAITIAPNK
+1082 VAITIAPYKER

>member
-1 MIQEEDLDMMEKTQQ
+1 MIENELRKLIQESKACL
-16 ADCIAEN
+16 AD
-23 KLRQMIN
+23 
-30 DAKTC
+30 
-35 LEGLRPYTTHVAQL
+35 LRPYTTYVAQL

-59 AVVNQG
+59 AAVNQD
-65 ENDKNDESGLLP
+65 ENDECGLLP

-92 DACQFAAKR
+92 DACQFAKKR

-127 QTQDLRKPLAVSE
+127 KTQDLRKPLAVSE
-140 IEKDNDSNLSG
+140 INEKSYEKQACEFLP
-151 KFTLSMAE
+151 MAE

-165 KKCREFLAN
+165 KICREFLN
-174 VTYGDSIGQY
+174 NITYGNSIGQY
-184 SKSAGEALLQALNQL
+184 SNLAGEALSQALNQL
-199 TKIRKENTKKTAEN
+199 TKIREENTDITA
-213 SVNPDDT
+213 
-220 TIIAQALAA
+220 IAKELAA
-229 CLNALWELRTSRVL
+229 CLNALWELRLSRVL
-243 RSEINLELN
+243 CSESNL
-252 SESGGNLLLSAAQ
+252 ESGGNILLSAAQ
-265 MEEICHKI
+265 MEEIRHKI
-273 ESDPLT
+273 ESDSLT
-279 KSQYEQ
+279 KGQYEQ
-285 IKALADS
+285 IKAVADS
-292 ASLEQRKSAYRA
+292 ASLEQRKSAYSA
-304 LFAPSDDY
+304 LFATIDDY

-318 FVIKTNA
+318 FVIETSA
-325 DNRPSFA
+325 GNRPSFA
-332 IPKGTVSASF
+332 VPKGTVSASF
-342 ALRLPREDNERDG
+342 TLRLPCEDNERDG

-367 ASEGENIHL
+367 ASEGKNIL
-376 DIETSNSIENLNS
+376 LETKD
-389 IENSNS
+389 
-395 IATSNRTEA
+395 T
-404 NEKVK
+404 
-409 TDKES
+409 
-414 SGRVTLCNPTSDHE
+414 VTLCNKTSDHE
-428 DVWTYDKEILL
+428 AVWIYDKEIFL

-454 GKFKTGMQIEIT
+454 GKLKKGMQIELT
-466 FFDKNGKELGTY
+466 FFDKDGKKLGTR
-478 AETFNRKA
+478 EEDFNRKA
-486 WLNTGLY
+486 WLYVKKY

-499 DAICYWYTKDPTYAE
+499 DAICYWYTKDTAYAE

-572 SKKETDRFYGLV
+572 NKEEKDRFYGLV

-617 IGAAAIMMAIPDFP
+617 IGSAAIMMAIPDFP

-653 ADGSWPESLRY
+653 ADGSWPESPRY

-686 WFVSKNTD
+686 WFISRNAN
-694 MPGLLDMFR
+694 MPGLIDMFR

-716 NDCIATP
+716 NDSIATP
-723 PFGDHKLGNGSE
+723 PFGDHKLGNGTE

-748 YDKDTA
+748 YDRDTA

-759 TWCRAKKPVKAFW
+759 TWCRANKPVKGFW
-772 GESVTLENLMYPST
+772 GESVILENLMYSST
-786 QQNGANAS
+786 LQGEANTPAS
-794 NLSKT
+794 LE
-799 ADLVN
+799 
-804 SADSTNQADGHTYGL
+804 
-819 DLTSCASFPDSGIYV
+819 LTSCAAFPNSGIYV

-846 LAVMSSPKKIGHG
+846 LAVMSSPKRIGHG

-898 AVMQFEAAPHGP
+898 AVMQFEAPPHGP
-910 IKKTAGFINL
+910 IKKTSGFINL
-920 NAGTYSLERGW
+920 SAGTYSLERGW
-931 NDEPDC
+931 NDGPDC
-937 SKVTQLCLRDKTDEK
+937 SKVTQLCLDDKN
-952 QDEEKIEEQTS
+952 
-963 DKSDSCE
+963 DSCE
-970 SISMEIKNPMGDG
+970 SISMEIENPKGCG
-983 IQHRTIT
+983 VQHRKIT
-990 IDHLAETVTIQD
+990 INHRAETVTVQD
-1002 TVTDFSGQVLF
+1002 TVTDFSDNVLF
-1013 NFPILAKSAV
+1013 NLPILAKSAV

-1038 IKITIYSKAES
+1038 IKITIHSNTES
-1049 VVVEP
+1049 VVIES

-1062 DANDH
+1062 GANDH

-1082 VAITIAPNK
+1082 VAITIAPYEAN

>member
-1 MIQEEDLDMMEKTQQ
+1 MIENELRKLIQESKACL
-16 ADCIAEN
+16 AD
-23 KLRQMIN
+23 
-30 DAKTC
+30 
-35 LEGLRPYTTHVAQL
+35 LRPYTTYVAQL

-59 AVVNQG
+59 VAVNQD
-65 ENDKNDESGLLP
+65 ENDECGLLP

-92 DACQFAAKR
+92 DACQFAKKR

-127 QTQDLRKPLAVSE
+127 KTQDLRKPLAVSE
-140 IEKDNDSNLSG
+140 INEKSYEKQACEFLP
-151 KFTLSMAE
+151 MAE

-165 KKCREFLAN
+165 KICREFLN
-174 VTYGDSIGQY
+174 NMTYGNSIGQY
-184 SKSAGEALLQALNQL
+184 SNLAGEALSQALNQL
-199 TKIRKENTKKTAEN
+199 TKIREENTDITA
-213 SVNPDDT
+213 
-220 TIIAQALAA
+220 IAKELAA
-229 CLNALWELRTSRVL
+229 CLNALWELRLSRVL
-243 RSEINLELN
+243 CSESNL
-252 SESGGNLLLSAAQ
+252 ESGGNILLSAAQ
-265 MEEICHKI
+265 MEEIRHKI
-273 ESDPLT
+273 ESDSLT
-279 KSQYEQ
+279 KGQYEQ
-285 IKALADS
+285 IKAVADS
-292 ASLEQRKSAYRA
+292 ASLEQRKSAYSA
-304 LFAPSDDY
+304 LFATSDNY

-318 FVIKTNA
+318 FVIETSAGNC
-325 DNRPSFA
+325 PSFA
-332 IPKGTVSASF
+332 VPKGTVSASF
-342 ALRLPREDNERDG
+342 ELRLPREDNERDG

-367 ASEGENIHL
+367 ASEGKNIL
-376 DIETSNSIENLNS
+376 LETKDTV
-389 IENSNS
+389 
-395 IATSNRTEA
+395 A
-404 NEKVK
+404 
-409 TDKES
+409 
-414 SGRVTLCNPTSDHE
+414 LCNKTSDHE
-428 DVWTYDKEILL
+428 AVWIYDKEIFL

-454 GKFKTGMQIEIT
+454 GKLKKGMQIELT
-466 FFDKNGKELGTY
+466 FFDKDGKKLGTR
-478 AETFNRKA
+478 EEDFNRKA
-486 WLNTGLY
+486 WLYVKKY

-499 DAICYWYTKDPTYAE
+499 DAICYWYTKDTAYAE

-532 HWLRYNERPEGS
+532 YWLRYNERPEGS

-572 SKKETDRFYGLV
+572 NKEEKDRFYGLV

-617 IGAAAIMMAIPDFP
+617 IGSAAIMMAIPDFP

-653 ADGSWPESLRY
+653 ADGSWPESPRY

-686 WFVSKNTD
+686 WFISRNAN
-694 MPGLLDMFR
+694 MPGLIDMFR

-716 NDCIATP
+716 NDSIATP
-723 PFGDHKLGNGSE
+723 PFGDHKLGNGTE

-748 YDKDTA
+748 YDRDTA

-759 TWCRAKKPVKAFW
+759 TWCRANKPVKGFW
-772 GESVTLENLMYPST
+772 GESVTLENLMYSST
-786 QQNGANAS
+786 LQGEANTSAS
-794 NLSKT
+794 LE
-799 ADLVN
+799 
-804 SADSTNQADGHTYGL
+804 
-819 DLTSCASFPDSGIYV
+819 LTSCAAFPNSGIYV
-834 FRDHFGTPQENY
+834 FRDHFGTSQENY
-846 LAVMSSPKKIGHG
+846 LAVMSSPKRIGHG

-898 AVMQFEAAPHGP
+898 AVMQFEAPPHGP
-910 IKKTAGFINL
+910 IKKTSGFINL
-920 NAGTYSLERGW
+920 SAGTYSLERGW
-931 NDEPDC
+931 NDGPDC
-937 SKVTQLCLRDKTDEK
+937 SKVTQLCLDDKN
-952 QDEEKIEEQTS
+952 
-963 DKSDSCE
+963 DSCE
-970 SISMEIKNPMGDG
+970 SISMEIKNQKGCG
-983 IQHRTIT
+983 VQHRNIT
-990 IDHLAETVTIQD
+990 IDHSAETVTVQD
-1002 TVTDFSGQVLF
+1002 TVTDFSDNVLF
-1013 NFPILAKSAV
+1013 NLPILAKSAV

-1038 IKITIYSKAES
+1038 IKITIHSNTES
-1049 VVVEP
+1049 VVIES

-1062 DANDH
+1062 GANDH

-1082 VAITIAPNK
+1082 VAITIAPYEAN

>member
-1 MIQEEDLDMMEKTQQ
+1 MIENELRKLIQESKACL
-16 ADCIAEN
+16 AD
-23 KLRQMIN
+23 
-30 DAKTC
+30 
-35 LEGLRPYTTHVAQL
+35 LRPYTTYVAQL

-59 AVVNQG
+59 AAVNQD
-65 ENDKNDESGLLP
+65 ENDECGLLP

-92 DACQFAAKR
+92 DACQFAKKR

-127 QTQDLRKPLAVSE
+127 KTQDLRKPLAVSE
-140 IEKDNDSNLSG
+140 INEKSYEKQACEFLP
-151 KFTLSMAE
+151 MAE

-165 KKCREFLAN
+165 KICREFLN
-174 VTYGDSIGQY
+174 NITYGNSIGQY
-184 SKSAGEALLQALNQL
+184 SNLAGEALSQALNQL
-199 TKIRKENTKKTAEN
+199 TKIREENTDITA
-213 SVNPDDT
+213 
-220 TIIAQALAA
+220 IAKELAA
-229 CLNALWELRTSRVL
+229 CLNALWELRLSRVL
-243 RSEINLELN
+243 CSESNL
-252 SESGGNLLLSAAQ
+252 ESGGNILLSAAQ
-265 MEEICHKI
+265 MEEIRHKI
-273 ESDPLT
+273 ESDSLT
-279 KSQYEQ
+279 KGQYEQ
-285 IKALADS
+285 IKAVADS
-292 ASLEQRKSAYRA
+292 ASLEQRKSAYSA
-304 LFAPSDDY
+304 LFATIDDY

-318 FVIKTNA
+318 FVIETSA
-325 DNRPSFA
+325 GNRPSFA
-332 IPKGTVSASF
+332 VPKGTVSASF
-342 ALRLPREDNERDG
+342 TLRLPCEDNERDG

-367 ASEGENIHL
+367 ASEGKNIL
-376 DIETSNSIENLNS
+376 LETKD
-389 IENSNS
+389 
-395 IATSNRTEA
+395 T
-404 NEKVK
+404 
-409 TDKES
+409 
-414 SGRVTLCNPTSDHE
+414 VTLCNKTSDHE
-428 DVWTYDKEILL
+428 AVWIYDKEIFL

-454 GKFKTGMQIEIT
+454 GKLKKGMQIELT
-466 FFDKNGKELGTY
+466 FFDKDGKKLGTR
-478 AETFNRKA
+478 EENFNRKS
-486 WLNTGLY
+486 WLYVKKY

-499 DAICYWYTKDPTYAE
+499 DAICYWYTKDTSYAE

-572 SKKETDRFYGLV
+572 NKEERERFYGLV

-595 DRTLLTKE
+595 DRTLLTKD

-617 IGAAAIMMAIPDFP
+617 IGSSAIMMAIPDFP

-653 ADGSWPESLRY
+653 ADGSWPESPRY

-686 WFVSKNTD
+686 WFISKNAN
-694 MPGLLDMFR
+694 MPGLIDMFR

-723 PFGDHKLGNGSE
+723 PFGDHKLGNGTE

-748 YDKDTA
+748 YDSDTA

-759 TWCRAKKPVKAFW
+759 TWCRANKPVKGFW
-772 GESVTLENLMYPST
+772 GESVTLENLMYSST
-786 QQNGANAS
+786 LQGEANTPAS
-794 NLSKT
+794 LE
-799 ADLVN
+799 
-804 SADSTNQADGHTYGL
+804 
-819 DLTSCASFPDSGIYV
+819 LTSCAAFPNSGIYV

-846 LAVMSSPKKIGHG
+846 LAVMSSPKRIGHG

-898 AVMQFEAAPHGP
+898 AVMQFEAPPHGP
-910 IKKTAGFINL
+910 VKKTSGFINL
-920 NAGTYSLERGW
+920 SAGTYSLERGW
-931 NDEPDC
+931 NDGPDC
-937 SKVTQLCLRDKTDEK
+937 SKVTQLCLDDKN
-952 QDEEKIEEQTS
+952 
-963 DKSDSCE
+963 DSCE
-970 SISMEIKNPMGDG
+970 SISMEIENPKGCG
-983 IQHRTIT
+983 VQHRKIT
-990 IDHLAETVTIQD
+990 INHRAETVTVQD
-1002 TVTDFSGQVLF
+1002 TVTDFSDNVLF
-1013 NFPILAKSAV
+1013 NLPILAKSAV

-1038 IKITIYSKAES
+1038 IKITIHSNTES
-1049 VVVEP
+1049 VVIES

-1062 DANDH
+1062 GANDH

-1082 VAITIAPNK
+1082 VAITIAPYKER

>member
-1 MIQEEDLDMMEKTQQ
+1 MI
-16 ADCIAEN
+16 EN
-23 KLRQMIN
+23 ELRKLIGE
-30 DAKTC
+30 AKTC
-35 LEGLRPYTTHVAQL
+35 LTDLRPYTTHVAQL

-59 AVVNQG
+59 AEVNQG
-65 ENDKNDESGLLP
+65 ENDACGLLP
-77 FTTKREFGDWHWNKE
+77 FTTKREFGDWHWNKA
-92 DACQFAAKR
+92 DACNFARKR

-108 FEPGKAYSTYGLED
+108 FEPGKVYSTYGLED

-127 QTQDLRKPLAVSE
+127 KTQDLRKPIAASE
-140 IEKDNDSNLSG
+140 INEKSYEKQACD
-151 KFTLSMAE
+151 FLSMAE

-165 KKCREFLAN
+165 KLCREFLSN
-174 VTYGDSIGQY
+174 VTYGESIGQY
-184 SKSAGEALLQALNQL
+184 SNLAGEALSQALNQL
-199 TKIRKENTKKTAEN
+199 TKIREENTATAVIAKK
-213 SVNPDDT
+213 
-220 TIIAQALAA
+220 LAA
-229 CLNALWELRTSRVL
+229 CLNALWELRLSRVL
-243 RSEINLELN
+243 CSESNL
-252 SESGGNLLLSAAQ
+252 ESGGNILLSAAQ
-265 MEEICHKI
+265 MEEIRHKI
-273 ESDPLT
+273 ESDPFT
-279 KSQYEQ
+279 KGQYEQ

-292 ASLEQRKSAYRA
+292 ASLEQRKSAYSA
-304 LFAPSDDY
+304 LFAASDDY

-318 FVIKTNA
+318 FVIETSA
-325 DNRPSFA
+325 GNRPSFA
-332 IPKGTVSASF
+332 VPKGTVSASF
-342 ALRLPREDNERDG
+342 ALRLPCEDNERDG

-367 ASEGENIHL
+367 ASEGENIL
-376 DIETSNSIENLNS
+376 LETKD
-389 IENSNS
+389 
-395 IATSNRTEA
+395 T
-404 NEKVK
+404 
-409 TDKES
+409 
-414 SGRVTLCNPTSDHE
+414 VTLCNKTSDHE
-428 DVWTYDKEILL
+428 AVWTYDKEILL

-454 GKFKTGMQIEIT
+454 GKFKKGMQILLT
-466 FFDKNGKELGTY
+466 FFDKEGHKLGTH
-478 AETFNRKA
+478 EENFNRKA
-486 WLNTGLY
+486 WLDVKKY

-499 DAICYWYTKDPTYAE
+499 DAICYWYTNDKTYAE

-558 IAVAYSMIRDSGVW
+558 IAVAYSMIRDSGIW
-572 SKKETDRFYGLV
+572 NKEEKEHFYGLV

-617 IGAAAIMMAIPDFP
+617 IGTAAMMMAIPDFT
-631 NRKLWMYNSEAVL
+631 NRKIWMYNSEAVL

-653 ADGSWPESLRY
+653 ADGSWPESPRY

-686 WFVSKNTD
+686 WFISKNAD

-723 PFGDHKLGNGSE
+723 PFGDHKLGNGTE

-748 YDKDTA
+748 YDRDTA

-759 TWCRAKKPVKAFW
+759 TWCRAKKPVKGFW
-772 GESVTLENLMYPST
+772 GESVTLENLMYPSAPQGT
-786 QQNGANAS
+786 TDA
-794 NLSKT
+794 LET
-799 ADLVN
+799 ADLSN
-804 SADSTNQADGHTYGL
+804 STDSADSINQAAGL
-819 DLTSCASFPDSGIYV
+819 KFGLHLTSCASFPNSGIYV

-846 LAVMSSPKKIGHG
+846 LAVMSSPKNIGHG

-898 AVMQFEAAPHGP
+898 AVMQFEATPHGP
-910 IKKTAGFINL
+910 IEKTAGFINL
-920 NAGTYSLERGW
+920 SAGTYSLERGW
-931 NDEPDC
+931 NDGPDC
-937 SKVTQLCLRDKTDEK
+937 SKVTQICLRDKN
-952 QDEEKIEEQTS
+952 
-963 DKSDSCE
+963 DSCE
-970 SISMEIKNPMGDG
+970 SISMEIKNPKGCGM
-983 IQHRTIT
+983 QYRTIT
-990 IDHLAETVTIQD
+990 IDHLAETVTVQD

-1013 NFPILAKSAV
+1013 NLPILAKSVV
-1023 QNENEILADGYYGVK
+1023 QNGHEILADGYYGVK
-1038 IKITIYSKAES
+1038 IKITIHSNTES
-1049 VVVEP
+1049 VVIES
-1054 GRATPMAP
+1054 GRATQMAP
-1062 DANDH
+1062 GANDH

-1082 VAITIAPNK
+1082 VDITVAPYKEHSK

>member
-1 MIQEEDLDMMEKTQQ
+1 MIENELRKLIQESKACL
-16 ADCIAEN
+16 AD
-23 KLRQMIN
+23 
-30 DAKTC
+30 
-35 LEGLRPYTTHVAQL
+35 LRPYTTYVAQL

-59 AVVNQG
+59 VAVNQD
-65 ENDKNDESGLLP
+65 ENDECGLLP

-92 DACQFAAKR
+92 DACQFAKKR

-127 QTQDLRKPLAVSE
+127 KTQDLRKPLAVSE
-140 IEKDNDSNLSG
+140 INEKSYEKQACEFLP
-151 KFTLSMAE
+151 MAE

-165 KKCREFLAN
+165 KICREFLN
-174 VTYGDSIGQY
+174 NMTYGNSIGQY
-184 SKSAGEALLQALNQL
+184 SNLAGEALSQALNQL
-199 TKIRKENTKKTAEN
+199 TKIREENTDITA
-213 SVNPDDT
+213 
-220 TIIAQALAA
+220 IAKELAA
-229 CLNALWELRTSRVL
+229 CLNALWELRLSRVL
-243 RSEINLELN
+243 CSESNL
-252 SESGGNLLLSAAQ
+252 ESGGNILLSAAQ
-265 MEEICHKI
+265 MEEIRHKI
-273 ESDPLT
+273 ESDSLT
-279 KSQYEQ
+279 KGQYEQ
-285 IKALADS
+285 IKAVADS
-292 ASLEQRKSAYRA
+292 ASLEQRKSAYSA
-304 LFAPSDDY
+304 LFATSDNY

-318 FVIKTNA
+318 FVIETSA
-325 DNRPSFA
+325 GNRPSFA
-332 IPKGTVSASF
+332 VPKGTVSASF
-342 ALRLPREDNERDG
+342 ELRLPREDNERDG

-367 ASEGENIHL
+367 ASEGKNIL
-376 DIETSNSIENLNS
+376 LETKDTV
-389 IENSNS
+389 
-395 IATSNRTEA
+395 A
-404 NEKVK
+404 
-409 TDKES
+409 
-414 SGRVTLCNPTSDHE
+414 LCNKTSDHE
-428 DVWTYDKEILL
+428 AVWIYDKEIFL

-454 GKFKTGMQIEIT
+454 GKLKKGMQIELT
-466 FFDKNGKELGTY
+466 FFDKDGKKLGTR
-478 AETFNRKA
+478 EEDFNRKA
-486 WLNTGLY
+486 WLYVKKY

-499 DAICYWYTKDPTYAE
+499 DAICYWYTKDTSYAE

-572 SKKETDRFYGLV
+572 NKEERERFYGLV

-595 DRTLLTKE
+595 DRTLLTKD

-611 WQTDMH
+611 WQTAMH
-617 IGAAAIMMAIPDFP
+617 IGSSAIMMAIPDFP

-653 ADGSWPESLRY
+653 ADGSWPESPRY

-686 WFVSKNTD
+686 WFISKNAN
-694 MPGLLDMFR
+694 MPGLIDMFR

-723 PFGDHKLGNGSE
+723 PFGDHKLGNGTE

-748 YDKDTA
+748 YDSDTA

-759 TWCRAKKPVKAFW
+759 TWCRANKPVKGFW
-772 GESVTLENLMYPST
+772 GESVTLENLMYSST
-786 QQNGANAS
+786 LQGGANAQAS
-794 NLSKT
+794 I
-799 ADLVN
+799 DLK
-804 SADSTNQADGHTYGL
+804 
-819 DLTSCASFPDSGIYV
+819 SCASFPNSGIYV
-834 FRDHFGTPQENY
+834 FRDQFGTPQENY
-846 LAVMSSPKKIGHG
+846 LAVMSSPKNIGHG

-898 AVMQFEAAPHGP
+898 AVMQFEAPPHGP
-910 IKKTAGFINL
+910 IQKTAGFINL
-920 NAGTYSLERGW
+920 SAGTYSLERGW
-931 NDEPDC
+931 NDGPDC
-937 SKVTQLCLRDKTDEK
+937 SKVTQLCLNDKNDN
-952 QDEEKIEEQTS
+952 S
-963 DKSDSCE
+963 E
-970 SISMEIKNPMGDG
+970 SISVEIKNPKGCG
-983 IQHRTIT
+983 LQHRTIT
-990 IDHLAETVTIQD
+990 IDHRAETVTVQD
-1002 TVTDFSGQVLF
+1002 VVTDFSGNVLF
-1013 NFPILAKSAV
+1013 NLPILAKSAV

-1038 IKITIYSKAES
+1038 IKITIHSNAES
-1049 VVVEP
+1049 AVIES

-1062 DANDH
+1062 GANDH

-1082 VAITIAPNK
+1082 VAITIAPYKER